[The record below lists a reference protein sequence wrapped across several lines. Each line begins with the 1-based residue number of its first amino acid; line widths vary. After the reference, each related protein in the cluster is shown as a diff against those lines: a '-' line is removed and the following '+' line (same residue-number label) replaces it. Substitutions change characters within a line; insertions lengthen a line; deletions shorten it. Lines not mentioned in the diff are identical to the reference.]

1 MSRFD
6 EIAQIYDHRLP
17 QLRSPEV
24 WEQTLRMTSSFW
36 RLNFCEAMLLTLQ
49 NPKAEMCGTIDQWNN
64 IGRYIRRGE
73 HSTAVFRSRTDTQ
86 LMYLFDVRQTYG
98 KAYNSKWK
106 LSERMADGIVGKFN
120 SENAENAVSFEDY
133 LQKSLDKNIDIAYNY
148 NSKLNNAISNDPRT
162 AAFIRASAEFIC
174 MTRCGI
180 PGDSDFSDVTKI
192 NSDLSIVEIG
202 NAATTLAQAVLREI
216 DGIIRRKEYERYE
229 AGICGRHLR
238 YPIRGRSE
246 RTVPPEIHELRQGAD
261 DSAGA
266 QSGGPDERTR
276 PDGAGHGEHQRTVPP
291 NLEGNREESGES
303 PEQHGALPAGENLPQ
318 PGLLRERK
326 PADGDR
332 HGGAGSRV
340 GIPADERSVAGGG
353 SPEPGESVGDPE
365 NLDEPDDEEL
375 DEMVSDDESD
385 TISVFTDIP
394 EEISPDSDYAKK
406 LLEDE
411 IIHGSG
417 FSNGKFRISE
427 YVSENS
433 PSKDELAKFL
443 KNEYGIGGSSR
454 NDDPVSFSNHDGK
467 GIELVLS
474 NRQVIRFNWKKVAEA
489 VRSAVNS
496 GKYITESDIE
506 LRRRMTLFDAQRFA
520 IHYEYPHCLYND
532 RLDYIRKEIAA
543 CGLDYPIRLNAEMFA
558 VYAAE
563 CVRTKPHVKESYQKI
578 DRSSI
583 DIPWKFNDW
592 NEAAEA
598 GKNLPVDS
606 GYGQFRAMCRDSVSE
621 LINEISTHI
630 GHNPA
635 LGFPEEE
642 ITEFFAS
649 GEPLTSD
656 SVDKITSEVFGYLYN
671 QEQHS
676 RLNSGKQTEI
686 TAPEQPAEQF
696 TLFGDNEF
704 AMEEP
709 QADELPDEYLNRA
722 AAYIKDYFEQEFGSA
737 AEIEDPSHVDLAYTT
752 DEENGAVISVYA
764 DLVQYRIT
772 TEYGGNIAREE
783 QYNSLDEMNE
793 LALKFLSFDDLICLS
808 DEEKGLE
815 VRHGAAP
822 IKLSGR
828 IEKYDLDIDFAK
840 LDYIEIE
847 ERSDV
852 YLGGIDDN
860 GHERKDNFR
869 ETINHITFFASPEND
884 AVLFNDDSQEDYFD
898 NPIEI
903 SEALERICKYIDM
916 STESADVSVY
926 IKPIDGERQYFDPT
940 EVQHDVA
947 VEENEPEVR
956 HDVAPEIETT
966 ARAHVIQK
974 PPPPEN
980 YRFPEN
986 FAYPTGPKAK
996 YSANVTALKTLK
1008 QIESEHRHAT
1018 AEEQDIL
1025 AHYSGWGGIA
1035 DAFDS
1040 SKENWSCEYAELKDL
1055 LTDKEYSAA
1064 RESTLTAFYTEPYI
1078 IKSIYTALENMGF
1091 TGGEI
1096 LDPAMGTGNFFG
1108 NLPAEMAENSRLY
1121 GVELDSL
1128 TARIAKEL
1136 YPEAKIQNR
1145 GFERTKFENG
1155 TFDVIIGNVPFG
1167 DFKPYDPEY
1176 DEYLIHDYFF
1186 AKSIDKL
1193 KPGGIMALITSA
1205 GTMDKYD
1212 DSFRRELAGK
1222 ADFLGGV
1229 RLPEDAFR
1237 TAGTQTVTDIL
1248 FFQKLEFEHEN
1259 DRNLDW
1265 VRSERVYGEASVF
1278 QENRYFRQ
1286 NTEMVLGTPEIVSGR
1301 FGNTRTIKSDGN
1313 TSERLS
1319 EAIGR
1324 LDGQFSAEPTIDDE
1338 LPKEEYGD
1346 IPDGVTPYTYY
1357 VTRGSLYY
1365 AENRSAVPFTG
1376 SSEPRI
1382 KAMCGILDRL
1392 NEVTAAQKKGCSDD
1406 ELKMLQSRL
1415 NNAYDGF
1422 IKKYGH
1428 LNSRTNISAFA
1439 DDIRAPRLTSIENV
1453 EELPDGKQRF
1463 SKADI
1468 FTQRTINVDR
1478 VPAHVDTALE
1488 ALHLSI
1494 NLKQTVDLDY
1504 ISQLCGKDKDAVIS
1518 ELGEHIYCNPAKN
1531 TGGRYSG
1538 WETAEEY
1545 LSGHVRT
1552 KLALAQEAAKT
1563 DPDYERNVAA
1573 LLDNQPPRIGIED
1586 IGFRVGTIYIE
1597 QEMFQNFVYETFQTP
1612 EWQRHRPNM
1621 HGYSK
1626 EITVN
1631 YSPEMNQWKVTNS
1644 SGMSDVLSTETYG
1657 TKRLNAYE
1665 LTELLLNQKRAVVND
1680 YRELPDGRTERVF
1693 NAKETILA
1701 RECQDKIEQ
1710 AFHDWVMAD
1719 KDRIQVIEDRFNAL
1733 FNNIKPRTYIG
1744 DYITIPGMN
1753 PNLSLRPHQKN
1764 VIARI
1769 AATGTCMMAHEV
1781 GAGKTAAMAA
1791 AGMYLKSIGA
1801 CNKPMYVVPNAV
1813 VAQFGEEFQ
1822 RFFPEARI
1830 LVATS
1835 KDMEKSQ
1842 RRRFLSKISVGNYD
1856 AIIIPQS
1863 QFEKMP
1869 LSLER
1874 QEAMYDEKLTEISSA
1889 IQAAKADKGERFTVK
1904 ALERQRKQIEKKIEK
1919 MCADFKKDDFIT
1931 FEELGCDFLFVDEA
1945 QDFKNL
1951 AVFSKMNNVAGVKT
1965 NNGSQKAFDLEM
1977 KCRYLQQLH
1986 NGGGVVLATGTPIS
2000 NSITELF
2007 VWQYLLQKQTLNVMN
2022 IDYFDNWASV
2032 YGMIT
2037 QSIEV
2042 KPSGDGFRPRTRF
2055 SNFVNLNELCNLFGE
2070 VFDIAKTADMNLKLP
2085 AIQNGKPEMI
2095 ICEKSPE
2102 QELQTDEGIERAR
2115 RIEAKMVQP
2124 DEDNMLAVCTYMT
2137 KVALDA
2143 RIIDPEAEE
2152 YDGGKVALCA
2162 EKIIE
2167 INKAIPGTA
2176 QAVFCD
2182 TNTPKKDAF
2191 SVYQALRDR
2200 LVRSGEFTE
2209 NEIAFV
2215 HDAANDKQRLAMFE
2229 KVNNAEIKIIIG
2241 STGKLGTGVN
2251 IQRKLSALHHLDAP
2265 YRPSDIEQRNGRG
2278 IRQGNENSEV
2288 YIGYYSTKGTF
2299 DNYRWQILEK
2309 KQQII
2314 SQIMSGKPA
2323 ARTCEDIDF
2332 TAMTFAEMKAATTG
2346 NPLIAE
2352 KMTVDNEVN
2361 RLKLLQAN
2369 YYQQQRSFE
2378 YDISNRYPDLISR
2391 KEKMIEWT
2399 KKDIELISAAPP
2411 ITEDNFRMTLGG
2423 RTYVERSKAGD
2434 ELAALVT
2441 KYMMSG
2447 DYQEYKSRAV
2457 GELNDFKIVLMHQG
2471 ALVSLSL
2478 KANGHYTCDYSMS
2491 GLGGV
2496 TRLCNLYERIP
2507 EQIHG
2512 LNAELE
2518 QAKKQLSNAKEQYG
2532 KPFQYE
2538 EQLRA
2543 GLERQAQINAELE
2556 VADKPHDEAVMS
2568 DYSDDENEEMEM

>member
-1 MSRFD
+1 M
-6 EIAQIYDHRLP
+6 
-17 QLRSPEV
+17 
-24 WEQTLRMTSSFW
+24 
-36 RLNFCEAMLLTLQ
+36 
-49 NPKAEMCGTIDQWNN
+49 
-64 IGRYIRRGE
+64 
-73 HSTAVFRSRTDTQ
+73 
-86 LMYLFDVRQTYG
+86 
-98 KAYNSKWK
+98 
-106 LSERMADGIVGKFN
+106 GI
-120 SENAENAVSFEDY
+120 
-133 LQKSLDKNIDIAYNY
+133 
-148 NSKLNNAISNDPRT
+148 T
-162 AAFIRASAEFIC
+162 
-174 MTRCGI
+174 
-180 PGDSDFSDVTKI
+180 
-192 NSDLSIVEIG
+192 
-202 NAATTLAQAVLREI
+202 
-216 DGIIRRKEYERYE
+216 
-229 AGICGRHLR
+229 
-238 YPIRGRSE
+238 
-246 RTVPPEIHELRQGAD
+246 
-261 DSAGA
+261 
-266 QSGGPDERTR
+266 
-276 PDGAGHGEHQRTVPP
+276 
-291 NLEGNREESGES
+291 
-303 PEQHGALPAGENLPQ
+303 
-318 PGLLRERK
+318 
-326 PADGDR
+326 
-332 HGGAGSRV
+332 
-340 GIPADERSVAGGG
+340 ADERSVAGGG
-353 SPEPGESVGDPE
+353 STEPGESDGDPE

-375 DEMVSDDESD
+375 NEMVSDDESD

-411 IIHGSG
+411 IIRGSG

-433 PSKDELAKFL
+433 PNKDELAKFL

-506 LRRRMTLFDAQRFA
+506 MRRRMTLFDAQRFA

-543 CGLDYPIRLNAEMFA
+543 CGLDLPIRLNADMFA

-563 CVRTKPHVKESYQKI
+563 CVRTKPHIKESYQKI

-606 GYGQFRAMCRDSVSE
+606 GYGLFRAMCRDSVSE
-621 LINEISTHI
+621 LISEISTHT

-642 ITEFFAS
+642 ITKFFAS

-656 SVDKITSEVFGYLYN
+656 SVDKIASEVFGYLYN

-676 RLNSGKQTEI
+676 RLNSGKPTVI
-686 TAPEQPAEQF
+686 TTPEQPAEQF

-704 AMEEP
+704 TMEEP
-709 QADELPDEYLNRA
+709 PVDKLPDESLNRA

-752 DEENGAVISVYA
+752 DEENDAVISVYA

-793 LALKFLSFDDLICLS
+793 LALKFLSFDDLTSLS
-808 DEEKGLE
+808 DEEKGFE
-815 VRHGAAP
+815 VRHG
-822 IKLSGR
+822 
-828 IEKYDLDIDFAK
+828 
-840 LDYIEIE
+840 
-847 ERSDV
+847 
-852 YLGGIDDN
+852 
-860 GHERKDNFR
+860 
-869 ETINHITFFASPEND
+869 
-884 AVLFNDDSQEDYFD
+884 
-898 NPIEI
+898 
-903 SEALERICKYIDM
+903 
-916 STESADVSVY
+916 
-926 IKPIDGERQYFDPT
+926 
-940 EVQHDVA
+940 VA

-956 HDVAPEIETT
+956 HGVAPKIET
-966 ARAHVIQK
+966 ADRAYAAQK
-974 PPPPEN
+974 PTPPEN
-980 YRFPEN
+980 YRFPDN

-996 YSANVTALKTLK
+996 YTANVTAIKTLK

-1040 SKENWSCEYAELKDL
+1040 TKENWSREYAELKDL

-1078 IKSIYTALENMGF
+1078 IKSIYAALENMGF

-1108 NLPAEMAENSRLY
+1108 NLPAEMADDSRLY

-1155 TFDVIIGNVPFG
+1155 KFDVIIGNVPFG

-1212 DSFRRELAGK
+1212 DSFRRELSGK

-1286 NTEMVLGTPEIVSGR
+1286 NPEMVLGTPEIVSGR

-1313 TSERLS
+1313 TAERLS
-1319 EAIGR
+1319 EAISR
-1324 LDGQFSAEPTIDDE
+1324 LHGNFSAEPTIDDE
-1338 LPKEEYGD
+1338 LPEEEYGD

-1357 VTRGSLYY
+1357 VSGGSLYY

-1422 IKKYGH
+1422 VKKYGH
-1428 LNSRTNISAFA
+1428 LNGRTNISAFA

-1494 NLKQTVDLDY
+1494 NLKQTVDLEY

-1563 DPDYERNVAA
+1563 DPEYERNVTA

-1597 QEMFQNFVYETFQTP
+1597 PEMFQDFVYETFQTP

-1719 KDRIQVIEDRFNAL
+1719 KDRIQIIEDRFNAL
-1733 FNNIKPRTYIG
+1733 FNNIKPRTYNG

-1753 PNLSLRPHQKN
+1753 PNLTLRPHQKN

-1781 GAGKTAAMAA
+1781 GAGKTAAMGA

-1801 CNKPMYVVPNAV
+1801 CTKPMYVVPNAV
-1813 VAQFGEEFQ
+1813 VAQFGEELQ
-1822 RFFPEARI
+1822 RFFPEAKI

-1842 RRRFLSKISVGNYD
+1842 RRRFLSKISVGNFD
-1856 AIIIPQS
+1856 AIVIPQS

-1889 IQAAKADKGERFTVK
+1889 IQAAKSDKGERFTVK

-1919 MCADFKKDDFIT
+1919 MRAAFKKDDFIT

-1945 QDFKNL
+1945 HNYKNL
-1951 AVFSKMNNVAGVKT
+1951 AVFSKMNNVAGV
-1965 NNGSQKAFDLEM
+1965 NANANSQKAFDMEM
-1977 KCRYLQQLH
+1977 KCRYLQELH
-1986 NGGGVVLATGTPIS
+1986 NGGGVVFATGTPIS

-2007 VWQYLLQKQTLNVMN
+2007 VWQYLLQKQTLDDMN
-2022 IDYFDNWASV
+2022 IGYFDNWASV
-2032 YGMIT
+2032 FGVIT

-2085 AIQNGKPEMI
+2085 AIQKGKPEMI

-2102 QELQTDEGIERAR
+2102 QELQTDAGIERAR
-2115 RIEAKMVQP
+2115 RIEAKIVQP

-2143 RIIDPEAEE
+2143 RIIDPKAEE

-2167 INKAIPGTA
+2167 INKANPGTA

-2265 YRPSDIEQRNGRG
+2265 YRPSDVEHTKRNKGRPI
-2278 IRQGNENSEV
+2278 IRQ
-2288 YIGYYSTKGTF
+2288 IM
-2299 DNYRWQILEK
+2299 QI
-2309 KQQII
+2309 
-2314 SQIMSGKPA
+2314 
-2323 ARTCEDIDF
+2323 
-2332 TAMTFAEMKAATTG
+2332 
-2346 NPLIAE
+2346 
-2352 KMTVDNEVN
+2352 
-2361 RLKLLQAN
+2361 
-2369 YYQQQRSFE
+2369 
-2378 YDISNRYPDLISR
+2378 
-2391 KEKMIEWT
+2391 KE
-2399 KKDIELISAAPP
+2399 
-2411 ITEDNFRMTLGG
+2411 TL
-2423 RTYVERSKAGD
+2423 
-2434 ELAALVT
+2434 
-2441 KYMMSG
+2441 
-2447 DYQEYKSRAV
+2447 
-2457 GELNDFKIVLMHQG
+2457 
-2471 ALVSLSL
+2471 
-2478 KANGHYTCDYSMS
+2478 
-2491 GLGGV
+2491 
-2496 TRLCNLYERIP
+2496 P
-2507 EQIHG
+2507 
-2512 LNAELE
+2512 
-2518 QAKKQLSNAKEQYG
+2518 
-2532 KPFQYE
+2532 
-2538 EQLRA
+2538 
-2543 GLERQAQINAELE
+2543 
-2556 VADKPHDEAVMS
+2556 
-2568 DYSDDENEEMEM
+2568 

>member
-1 MSRFD
+1 
-6 EIAQIYDHRLP
+6 
-17 QLRSPEV
+17 
-24 WEQTLRMTSSFW
+24 
-36 RLNFCEAMLLTLQ
+36 
-49 NPKAEMCGTIDQWNN
+49 
-64 IGRYIRRGE
+64 
-73 HSTAVFRSRTDTQ
+73 
-86 LMYLFDVRQTYG
+86 
-98 KAYNSKWK
+98 
-106 LSERMADGIVGKFN
+106 
-120 SENAENAVSFEDY
+120 
-133 LQKSLDKNIDIAYNY
+133 
-148 NSKLNNAISNDPRT
+148 
-162 AAFIRASAEFIC
+162 
-174 MTRCGI
+174 
-180 PGDSDFSDVTKI
+180 
-192 NSDLSIVEIG
+192 
-202 NAATTLAQAVLREI
+202 
-216 DGIIRRKEYERYE
+216 
-229 AGICGRHLR
+229 
-238 YPIRGRSE
+238 
-246 RTVPPEIHELRQGAD
+246 
-261 DSAGA
+261 
-266 QSGGPDERTR
+266 
-276 PDGAGHGEHQRTVPP
+276 
-291 NLEGNREESGES
+291 
-303 PEQHGALPAGENLPQ
+303 
-318 PGLLRERK
+318 
-326 PADGDR
+326 
-332 HGGAGSRV
+332 
-340 GIPADERSVAGGG
+340 
-353 SPEPGESVGDPE
+353 
-365 NLDEPDDEEL
+365 
-375 DEMVSDDESD
+375 MVSDDESD

-433 PSKDELAKFL
+433 PNKDELAKFL

-474 NRQVIRFNWKKVAEA
+474 NKQVIRFNWKKVAEA
-489 VRSAVNS
+489 VRSAVNN
-496 GKYITESDIE
+496 GTYITESDIE

-543 CGLDYPIRLNAEMFA
+543 CGLDYPIRLNADMFA

-592 NEAAEA
+592 NEAAAA
-598 GKNLPVDS
+598 GRNLPVDS

-621 LINEISTHI
+621 LINEISTHT

-649 GEPLTSD
+649 GEPLMSD

-676 RLNSGKQTEI
+676 RLSYNNPTEI
-686 TAPEQPAEQF
+686 IALEQPAEQF

-704 AMEEP
+704 TMEEP
-709 QADELPDEYLNRA
+709 QADELPDESLNRA

-752 DEENGAVISVYA
+752 DEENDAVISVYA

-793 LALKFLSFDDLICLS
+793 LALKFLSFDDLTSLS
-808 DEEKGLE
+808 DEEKGFE
-815 VRHGAAP
+815 VRHG
-822 IKLSGR
+822 
-828 IEKYDLDIDFAK
+828 
-840 LDYIEIE
+840 
-847 ERSDV
+847 
-852 YLGGIDDN
+852 
-860 GHERKDNFR
+860 
-869 ETINHITFFASPEND
+869 
-884 AVLFNDDSQEDYFD
+884 
-898 NPIEI
+898 
-903 SEALERICKYIDM
+903 
-916 STESADVSVY
+916 
-926 IKPIDGERQYFDPT
+926 
-940 EVQHDVA
+940 VA

-956 HDVAPEIETT
+956 HGVAPKIET
-966 ARAHVIQK
+966 ADRAYAAQK
-974 PPPPEN
+974 PTPPEN
-980 YRFPEN
+980 YRFPDN

-996 YSANVTALKTLK
+996 YTANVTAIKTLK

-1040 SKENWSCEYAELKDL
+1040 TKEKWSREYAELKDL
-1055 LTDKEYSAA
+1055 LTDKEYTAA

-1078 IKSIYTALENMGF
+1078 IKNIYTALGNMGF

-1108 NLPAEMAENSRLY
+1108 NLPAEMAKNSRLY

-1145 GFERTKFENG
+1145 GFERTKFVNG
-1155 TFDVIIGNVPFG
+1155 TFDVIVGNVPFG

-1286 NTEMVLGTPEIVSGR
+1286 NPEMVLGTPEIVSGR

-1313 TSERLS
+1313 TAERLS
-1319 EAIGR
+1319 EAIVR
-1324 LDGQFSAEPTIDDE
+1324 LDGHFSAEPTIDDE

-1357 VTRGSLYY
+1357 VSGGTLYY

-1376 SSEPRI
+1376 GSEPRI

-1422 IKKYGH
+1422 VKKYGH

-1439 DDIRAPRLTSIENV
+1439 DDIRAPRLTSIENI

-1463 SKADI
+1463 TKADI

-1494 NLKQTVDLDY
+1494 NLKQTVDLEY

-1545 LSGHVRT
+1545 LSGHVRS

-1563 DPDYERNVAA
+1563 DPEYERNVTA

-1597 QEMFQNFVYETFQTP
+1597 PEMFQDFVYETFQTP

-1719 KDRIQVIEDRFNAL
+1719 KDRIQIIEDRFNAL
-1733 FNNIKPRTYIG
+1733 FNNIKPGIYNG

-1753 PNLSLRPHQKN
+1753 PNLTLRPHQKN

-1781 GAGKTAAMAA
+1781 GAGKTAAMGA

-1801 CNKPMYVVPNAV
+1801 CTKPMYVVPNAV
-1813 VAQFGEEFQ
+1813 VAQFGEELQ
-1822 RFFPEARI
+1822 RFFPEAKI

-1842 RRRFLSKISVGNYD
+1842 RRRFLSKISVGNFD
-1856 AIIIPQS
+1856 AIVIPQS

-1919 MCADFKKDDFIT
+1919 MRAAFKKDDFIT

-1945 QDFKNL
+1945 HNYKNL
-1951 AVFSKMNNVAGVKT
+1951 AVFSKMNNVAGV
-1965 NNGSQKAFDLEM
+1965 NANANSQKAFDMEM
-1977 KCRYLQQLH
+1977 KCRYLQELH
-1986 NGGGVVLATGTPIS
+1986 NGGGVVFATGTPIS

-2007 VWQYLLQKQTLNVMN
+2007 VWQYLLQKQTLDDMN
-2022 IDYFDNWASV
+2022 IGYFDNWASV
-2032 YGMIT
+2032 FGVIT

-2167 INKAIPGTA
+2167 INKANPGTA
-2176 QAVFCD
+2176 QAIFCD

-2200 LVRSGEFTE
+2200 LVRSGEFAE

-2323 ARTCEDIDF
+2323 ARTCEDIDD
-2332 TAMTFAEMKAATTG
+2332 TALTFAEMKAATTG

-2378 YDISNRYPDLISR
+2378 YDISKRYPDLISR

-2441 KYMMSG
+2441 KYMMSD

>member
-133 LQKSLDKNIDIAYNY
+133 LQKSLDKNIDIVYNY
-148 NSKLNNAISNDPRT
+148 NSKLNDAISNDPRT

-180 PGDSDFSDVTKI
+180 PGDSDFSDVAKI

-202 NAATTLAQAVLREI
+202 NAATALAQAVLREI

-229 AGICGRHLR
+229 AGICRRHLR
-238 YPIRGRSE
+238 YPVRGRSE
-246 RTVPPEIHELRQGAD
+246 RTVPPEIHELRQDAD

-276 PDGAGHGEHQRTVPP
+276 PDGAGYGEHQRAVPP
-291 NLEGNREESGES
+291 DMERDREESGES
-303 PEQHGALPAGENLPQ
+303 PEQHGALPVGENLPQ
-318 PGLLRERK
+318 QGLLRERE

-340 GIPADERSVAGGG
+340 GIPADERILAGGG
-353 SPEPGESVGDPE
+353 STEPGESDGDSE

-375 DEMVSDDESD
+375 DEMVSDNESD

-474 NRQVIRFNWKKVAEA
+474 NKQVIRFNWKKVAEA

-506 LRRRMTLFDAQRFA
+506 TRRRMTLFDAQRFA

-532 RLDYIRKEIAA
+532 RLDYIRKEISA
-543 CGLDYPIRLNAEMFA
+543 CGLDHPIRLNADMFA

-563 CVRTKPHVKESYQKI
+563 CVRTKPHIKESYQKI

-606 GYGQFRAMCRDSVSE
+606 GYGLFRAMCRDSVSE
-621 LINEISTHI
+621 LISEISTHT

-649 GEPLTSD
+649 GEPLMSD

-676 RLNSGKQTEI
+676 RLSYNNPTEI
-686 TAPEQPAEQF
+686 TTPEQPAEQF

-704 AMEEP
+704 TMEEP
-709 QADELPDEYLNRA
+709 PVDELPDESLNRA

-752 DEENGAVISVYA
+752 DEENDAVISVYA

-793 LALKFLSFDDLICLS
+793 LALKFLSFDDLISLS

-815 VRHGAAP
+815 VRHG
-822 IKLSGR
+822 
-828 IEKYDLDIDFAK
+828 
-840 LDYIEIE
+840 
-847 ERSDV
+847 
-852 YLGGIDDN
+852 
-860 GHERKDNFR
+860 
-869 ETINHITFFASPEND
+869 
-884 AVLFNDDSQEDYFD
+884 
-898 NPIEI
+898 
-903 SEALERICKYIDM
+903 
-916 STESADVSVY
+916 
-926 IKPIDGERQYFDPT
+926 
-940 EVQHDVA
+940 VA

-956 HDVAPEIETT
+956 HGVAPKIET
-966 ARAHVIQK
+966 ADRAYAAQK
-974 PPPPEN
+974 PTPPEN

-986 FAYPTGPKAK
+986 FTYPTGPKAK
-996 YSANVTALKTLK
+996 YTANVTAIKTLK

-1040 SKENWSCEYAELKDL
+1040 SKENWSREYAELKDL

-1078 IKSIYTALENMGF
+1078 IKNIYTALGNMGF

-1108 NLPAEMAENSRLY
+1108 NLPAEMAKNSRLY

-1155 TFDVIIGNVPFG
+1155 TFDVIVGNVPFG

-1193 KPGGIMALITSA
+1193 KPGGIMALITYA

-1212 DSFRRELAGK
+1212 DSFRRDLSRK

-1248 FFQKLEFEHEN
+1248 FFQKSEFEHSH
-1259 DRNLDW
+1259 DRQPDW
-1265 VRSERVYGEASVF
+1265 VKTSRLFESASVF
-1278 QENRYFRQ
+1278 YENSFFHQ
-1286 NTEMVLGTPEIVSGR
+1286 HSEMILGTPEIVSGR

-1313 TSERLS
+1313 TAERLS

-1324 LDGQFSAEPTIDDE
+1324 LDGHFSAEPTIDDE
-1338 LPKEEYGD
+1338 LPEEEYGD

-1357 VTRGSLYY
+1357 VSGGSLYY

-1422 IKKYGH
+1422 VKKYGH
-1428 LNSRTNISAFA
+1428 LNGRTNISAFA

-1494 NLKQTVDLDY
+1494 NLKQTVDLEC

-1597 QEMFQNFVYETFQTP
+1597 PEMFQDFVYETFQTP
-1612 EWQRHRPNM
+1612 EWQRHRQNM

-1719 KDRIQVIEDRFNAL
+1719 KDRIQIIEDRFNAL
-1733 FNNIKPRTYIG
+1733 FNNIKPRTYNG

-1753 PNLSLRPHQKN
+1753 PNLTLRPHQKN
-1764 VIARI
+1764 VIVRI

-1781 GAGKTAAMAA
+1781 GAGKTAAMGA

-1801 CNKPMYVVPNAV
+1801 CTKPMYVVPNAV
-1813 VAQFGEEFQ
+1813 VAQFGEELQ
-1822 RFFPEARI
+1822 RFFPEAKI

-1842 RRRFLSKISVGNYD
+1842 RRRFLSKISVGNFD
-1856 AIIIPQS
+1856 AIVIPQS

-1919 MCADFKKDDFIT
+1919 MRAAFKKDDFIT

-1945 QDFKNL
+1945 HNYKNL
-1951 AVFSKMNNVAGVKT
+1951 AVFSKMNNVAGV
-1965 NNGSQKAFDLEM
+1965 NANANSQKAFDMEM
-1977 KCRYLQQLH
+1977 KCRYLQELH
-1986 NGGGVVLATGTPIS
+1986 NGGGVVFATGTPIS

-2007 VWQYLLQKQTLNVMN
+2007 VWQYLLQKQTLDDMN
-2022 IDYFDNWASV
+2022 IGYFDNWASV
-2032 YGMIT
+2032 FGVIT

-2102 QELQTDEGIERAR
+2102 QELQTDAGIERAR
-2115 RIEAKMVQP
+2115 KIEAKMVQP

-2143 RIIDPEAEE
+2143 RIIDPEANE

-2167 INKAIPGTA
+2167 INRANPGTA

-2200 LVRSGEFTE
+2200 LVRSGEFAE

-2229 KVNNAEIKIIIG
+2229 RVNNAEIKIIIG

-2323 ARTCEDIDF
+2323 ARTCEDIDD
-2332 TAMTFAEMKAATTG
+2332 TALTFAEMKAATTG

-2378 YDISNRYPDLISR
+2378 YDISRRYPDLISR

-2441 KYMMSG
+2441 KYMMSD

>member
-1 MSRFD
+1 MMSRFND
-6 EIAQIYDHRLP
+6 IAQIYDYKLS
-17 QLRSPEV
+17 QLRDPQV
-24 WEQTLRMTSSFW
+24 WQNTLRLTSNFW
-36 RLNFCEAMLLTLQ
+36 RLNFCAAMLLTEQ
-49 NPKAEMCGTIDQWNN
+49 NPKAVMCGTLAQWNN
-64 IGRYIRRGE
+64 VGRYVRHGE
-73 HSTAVFRSRTDTQ
+73 RSTAIFMDRNNTE
-86 LMYLFDVRQTYG
+86 LMYLFDVTQTYG
-98 KAYNSKWK
+98 TAYNAKWK
-106 LSERMADGIVGKFN
+106 LSERMADGIVGKYN
-120 SENAENAVSFEDY
+120 AENPENAVSFEDF
-133 LQKSLDKNIDIAYNY
+133 LKKSLDKNIDTVYNY
-148 NSKLNNAISNDPRT
+148 DSKLNSAMANDPRIT
-162 AAFIRASAEFIC
+162 HFIRQSAEYIC
-174 MTRCGI
+174 MTRCGLEAEY
-180 PGDSDFSDVTKI
+180 DFSAAAKLD
-192 NSDLSIVEIG
+192 SDLSIVEIG
-202 NAATTLAQAVLREI
+202 NAATALAQEVLR
-216 DGIIRRKEYERYE
+216 DVDRTVRRKEYERYE
-229 AGICGRHLR
+229 AGVCGRHLR
-238 YPIRGRSE
+238 YPLRGRQE
-246 RTVPPEIHELRQGAD
+246 RTAEPEIPELRQEGHDA
-261 DSAGA
+261 AGA
-266 QSGGPDERTR
+266 QSSRYDERNGSDSARPGEHERAVSENLEGDWTESRERQEPHDTYSDEEGAAQPDLHGERTAEDGNRYSGSGSSVGFDPDER
-276 PDGAGHGEHQRTVPP
+276 DM
-291 NLEGNREESGES
+291 
-303 PEQHGALPAGENLPQ
+303 
-318 PGLLRERK
+318 
-326 PADGDR
+326 
-332 HGGAGSRV
+332 
-340 GIPADERSVAGGG
+340 AGGG
-353 SPEPGESVGDPE
+353 SQEPWTA
-365 NLDEPDDEEL
+365 DEDQGYSSEYDDEEL
-375 DEMVSDDESD
+375 TEDEMVSDESD
-385 TISVFTDIP
+385 TISIFSDKP
-394 EEISPDSDYAKK
+394 EEIDPNSEYAQK
-406 LLEDE
+406 LLDNE
-411 IIHGSG
+411 ISHGSG
-417 FSNGKFRISE
+417 FSSGKFRIRDFI
-427 YVSENS
+427 VENS
-433 PSKDELAKFL
+433 PTRDELAKFL

-454 NDDPVSFSNHDGK
+454 NDDPVSWSSHDSK
-467 GIELVLS
+467 GLQLVVGDKEQIVRYS
-474 NRQVIRFNWKKVAEA
+474 WNRVAEA
-489 VRSAVNS
+489 VRKALDE
-496 GKYITESDIE
+496 GRYITDSDIE
-506 LRRRMTLFDAQRFA
+506 NLSRIAQYDAQRYS
-520 IHYEYPHCLYND
+520 IHYEFPNCLEND
-532 RLDYIRKEIAA
+532 RLTFIRKEIAD
-543 CGLDYPIRLNAEMFA
+543 CGLDIQIKLNAEMFA

-563 CVRTKPHVKESYQKI
+563 CVRTKERVKECYNTDYS
-578 DRSSI
+578 
-583 DIPWKFNDW
+583 PVKFL
-592 NEAAEA
+592 AA
-598 GKNLPVDS
+598 
-606 GYGQFRAMCRDSVSE
+606 CRDSVSE
-621 LINEISTHI
+621 LINEISTHT
-630 GHNPA
+630 GHNPG
-635 LGFPEEE
+635 LGFPDDEVAD
-642 ITEFFAS
+642 FFAS
-649 GEPLTSD
+649 GAALED
-656 SVDKITSEVFGYLYN
+656 STLDEIAAQAFTYLYN
-671 QEQHS
+671 HRERIENEASAEEDSEQLTFDSFDESKSEISIDVSESSTDISSDEVPHDESTVSHS
-676 RLNSGKQTEI
+676 LKAAIEYINDFCETEYGS
-686 TAPEQPAEQF
+686 TADF
-696 TLFGDNEF
+696 DNL
-704 AMEEP
+704 A
-709 QADELPDEYLNRA
+709 
-722 AAYIKDYFEQEFGSA
+722 
-737 AEIEDPSHVDLAYTT
+737 HVDLAYTT
-752 DEENGAVISVYA
+752 DEENDTMIGVYA
-764 DLVQYRIT
+764 DLEQYRIL
-772 TEYGGNIAREE
+772 TEFGGNIVREE
-783 QYNSLDEMNE
+783 QYSSLDEMNDV
-793 LALKFLSFDDLICLS
+793 ALKNLAFDDLVYLS
-808 DEEKGLE
+808 EEEKAMPHDE
-815 VRHGAAP
+815 AANSENADNSEIP
-822 IKLSGR
+822 DSFIQDIEEHRTIRITEKEKNIPLYPVEDAADLKLSNFR
-828 IEKYDLDIDFAK
+828 LSYFADDNAYVLIADSAK
-840 LDYIEIE
+840 AG
-847 ERSDV
+847 SDV
-852 YLGGIDDN
+852 FVNQFSPNDTADTIYSYLR
-860 GHERKDNFR
+860 ER
-869 ETINHITFFASPEND
+869 
-884 AVLFNDDSQEDYFD
+884 
-898 NPIEI
+898 
-903 SEALERICKYIDM
+903 DM
-916 STESADVSVY
+916 QPLHDE
-926 IKPIDGERQYFDPT
+926 T
-940 EVQHDVA
+940 EVPHRD
-947 VEENEPEVR
+947 
-956 HDVAPEIETT
+956 APVSRDRID
-966 ARAHVIQK
+966 RNFVFQK
-974 PPPPEN
+974 LPPVGN

-996 YSANVTALKTLK
+996 YTANVTAIKTLK

-1040 SKENWSCEYAELKDL
+1040 TKENWSREYAELKDL

-1078 IKSIYTALENMGF
+1078 IKRIYTALENMGF

-1108 NLPAEMAENSRLY
+1108 NLPVEMAENSRLY

-1155 TFDVIIGNVPFG
+1155 TFDVIVGNVPFG

-1176 DEYLIHDYFF
+1176 DEFLIHDYFF

-1212 DSFRRELAGK
+1212 DSFRRELSGK

-1237 TAGTQTVTDIL
+1237 TAGTQTVTDVL

-1286 NTEMVLGTPEIVSGR
+1286 NPEMVLGTPEIVSGR

-1313 TSERLS
+1313 TPERLS
-1319 EAIGR
+1319 EAISR
-1324 LDGQFSAEPTIDDE
+1324 LDGHFSAEPTIDDE

-1357 VTRGSLYY
+1357 VSGGSLYY

-1422 IKKYGH
+1422 VKKYGH

-1439 DDIRAPRLTSIENV
+1439 DDIRAPRLTSIENI

-1494 NLKQTVDLDY
+1494 NLKQTVDLEY

-1552 KLALAQEAAKT
+1552 KLSLAQEVAKT
-1563 DPDYERNVAA
+1563 DPAFERNVAA

-1597 QEMFQNFVYETFQTP
+1597 PEMFQDFVYETFQTP

-1680 YRELPDGRTERVF
+1680 YRELPDGRKEKVF

-1719 KDRIQVIEDRFNAL
+1719 KDRIQIIEDRFNAL
-1733 FNNIKPRTYIG
+1733 FNNIKPRTYNG

-1753 PNLSLRPHQKN
+1753 PNLTLRPHQKN

-1781 GAGKTAAMAA
+1781 GAGKTAAMGA

-1801 CNKPMYVVPNAV
+1801 CTKPMYVVPNAV
-1813 VAQFGEEFQ
+1813 VAQFGEELQ
-1822 RFFPEARI
+1822 RFFPEAKI

-1842 RRRFLSKISVGNYD
+1842 RRRFLSKISVGNFD
-1856 AIIIPQS
+1856 AIVIPQS

-1919 MCADFKKDDFIT
+1919 MRAAFKKDDFIT

-1945 QDFKNL
+1945 HNYKNL
-1951 AVFSKMNNVAGVKT
+1951 AVFSKMNNVAGV
-1965 NNGSQKAFDLEM
+1965 NANANSQKAFDMEM
-1977 KCRYLQQLH
+1977 KCRYLQELH
-1986 NGGGVVLATGTPIS
+1986 NGGGVVFATGTPIS

-2007 VWQYLLQKQTLNVMN
+2007 VWQYLLQKQTLDDMN
-2022 IDYFDNWASV
+2022 IGYFDNWASV
-2032 YGMIT
+2032 FGVIT

-2143 RIIDPEAEE
+2143 RILDPGAEE
-2152 YDGGKVALCA
+2152 FDGGKVALCA
-2162 EKIIE
+2162 DKIIE
-2167 INKAIPGTA
+2167 INKAQPGTA

-2323 ARTCEDIDF
+2323 ARTCEDIDD
-2332 TAMTFAEMKAATTG
+2332 TALTFAEMKAATTG

-2378 YDISNRYPDLISR
+2378 YDISKRYPDLISR

-2423 RTYVERSKAGD
+2423 RTFVERSKAGD
-2434 ELAALVT
+2434 ELAALVA
-2441 KYMMSG
+2441 KYMMSD

-2512 LNAELE
+2512 LTAELD
-2518 QAKKQLSNAKEQYG
+2518 QARKQLANAKEQYG

-2543 GLERQAQINAELE
+2543 SLERQTQINAELE
-2556 VADKPHDEAVMS
+2556 VADKPHDEAVMG
-2568 DYSDDENEEMEM
+2568 DYSDDESEEMEM

>member
-1 MSRFD
+1 
-6 EIAQIYDHRLP
+6 
-17 QLRSPEV
+17 
-24 WEQTLRMTSSFW
+24 
-36 RLNFCEAMLLTLQ
+36 
-49 NPKAEMCGTIDQWNN
+49 
-64 IGRYIRRGE
+64 
-73 HSTAVFRSRTDTQ
+73 
-86 LMYLFDVRQTYG
+86 
-98 KAYNSKWK
+98 
-106 LSERMADGIVGKFN
+106 
-120 SENAENAVSFEDY
+120 
-133 LQKSLDKNIDIAYNY
+133 
-148 NSKLNNAISNDPRT
+148 
-162 AAFIRASAEFIC
+162 
-174 MTRCGI
+174 
-180 PGDSDFSDVTKI
+180 
-192 NSDLSIVEIG
+192 
-202 NAATTLAQAVLREI
+202 
-216 DGIIRRKEYERYE
+216 
-229 AGICGRHLR
+229 
-238 YPIRGRSE
+238 
-246 RTVPPEIHELRQGAD
+246 
-261 DSAGA
+261 
-266 QSGGPDERTR
+266 
-276 PDGAGHGEHQRTVPP
+276 
-291 NLEGNREESGES
+291 
-303 PEQHGALPAGENLPQ
+303 
-318 PGLLRERK
+318 
-326 PADGDR
+326 
-332 HGGAGSRV
+332 
-340 GIPADERSVAGGG
+340 
-353 SPEPGESVGDPE
+353 
-365 NLDEPDDEEL
+365 
-375 DEMVSDDESD
+375 MVSDDESD

-394 EEISPDSDYAKK
+394 EEISPDSDYAQK

-433 PSKDELAKFL
+433 PNKDELAKFL

-474 NRQVIRFNWKKVAEA
+474 NKQVIRFNWKKVAEA
-489 VRSAVNS
+489 VRSAVNN
-496 GKYITESDIE
+496 GTYITESDIE

-543 CGLDYPIRLNAEMFA
+543 CGLDYPIRLNADMFA

-592 NEAAEA
+592 NEAAAA
-598 GKNLPVDS
+598 GRNLPVDS

-621 LINEISTHI
+621 LINEISTHT

-649 GEPLTSD
+649 GEPLMSD

-676 RLNSGKQTEI
+676 RLSYNNPTEI
-686 TAPEQPAEQF
+686 IALEQPAEQF

-704 AMEEP
+704 TMEEP
-709 QADELPDEYLNRA
+709 QADELPDESLNRA

-752 DEENGAVISVYA
+752 DEENDAVISVYA

-793 LALKFLSFDDLICLS
+793 LALKFLSFDDLTSLS
-808 DEEKGLE
+808 DEEKGFE
-815 VRHGAAP
+815 VRHG
-822 IKLSGR
+822 
-828 IEKYDLDIDFAK
+828 
-840 LDYIEIE
+840 
-847 ERSDV
+847 
-852 YLGGIDDN
+852 
-860 GHERKDNFR
+860 
-869 ETINHITFFASPEND
+869 
-884 AVLFNDDSQEDYFD
+884 
-898 NPIEI
+898 
-903 SEALERICKYIDM
+903 
-916 STESADVSVY
+916 
-926 IKPIDGERQYFDPT
+926 
-940 EVQHDVA
+940 VA

-956 HDVAPEIETT
+956 HGVAPKIET
-966 ARAHVIQK
+966 ADRAYAAQK
-974 PPPPEN
+974 PTPPEN
-980 YRFPEN
+980 YRFPDN

-996 YSANVTALKTLK
+996 YTANVTAIKTLK

-1040 SKENWSCEYAELKDL
+1040 TKEKWSREYAELKDL
-1055 LTDKEYSAA
+1055 LTDKEYTAA

-1078 IKSIYTALENMGF
+1078 IKNIYTALGNMGF

-1108 NLPAEMAENSRLY
+1108 NLPAEMAKNSRLY

-1145 GFERTKFENG
+1145 GFERTKFVNG
-1155 TFDVIIGNVPFG
+1155 TFDVIVGNVPFG

-1212 DSFRRELAGK
+1212 DSFRRELSGK

-1248 FFQKLEFEHEN
+1248 FFQKLGFEHEN

-1286 NTEMVLGTPEIVSGR
+1286 NPEMVLGTPEIVSGR

-1313 TSERLS
+1313 TAERLS

-1324 LDGQFSAEPTIDDE
+1324 LDGHFSTEPTIDDE

-1357 VTRGSLYY
+1357 VSGGTLYY

-1376 SSEPRI
+1376 GSEPRI

-1422 IKKYGH
+1422 VKKYGH
-1428 LNSRTNISAFA
+1428 LNGRINISAFA

-1494 NLKQTVDLDY
+1494 NLKQTVDLEY

-1545 LSGHVRT
+1545 LSGHVRS

-1597 QEMFQNFVYETFQTP
+1597 PEMFQDFVYETFQTP

-1719 KDRIQVIEDRFNAL
+1719 KDRIQIIEDRFNAL
-1733 FNNIKPRTYIG
+1733 FNNIKLRTYNG

-1753 PNLSLRPHQKN
+1753 PNLTLRPHQKN

-1769 AATGTCMMAHEV
+1769 AATGTCIMAHEV
-1781 GAGKTAAMAA
+1781 GAGKTAAMGA

-1801 CNKPMYVVPNAV
+1801 CTKPMYVVPNAV
-1813 VAQFGEEFQ
+1813 VAQFGEELQ
-1822 RFFPEARI
+1822 RFFPEAKI

-1842 RRRFLSKISVGNYD
+1842 RRRFLSKISVGNFD
-1856 AIIIPQS
+1856 AIVIPQS

-1919 MCADFKKDDFIT
+1919 MRAAFKKDDFIT

-1945 QDFKNL
+1945 HNYKNL
-1951 AVFSKMNNVAGVKT
+1951 AVFSKMNNVAGV
-1965 NNGSQKAFDLEM
+1965 NANANSQKAFDMEM
-1977 KCRYLQQLH
+1977 KCRYLQELH
-1986 NGGGVVLATGTPIS
+1986 NGGGVVFATGTPIS

-2007 VWQYLLQKQTLNVMN
+2007 VWQYLLQKQTLDDMN
-2022 IDYFDNWASV
+2022 IGYFDNWASV
-2032 YGMIT
+2032 FGVIT

-2085 AIQNGKPEMI
+2085 EIQNGKPEMI

-2102 QELQTDEGIERAR
+2102 QELQTDAGIERAR
-2115 RIEAKMVQP
+2115 KIEAKMVQP

-2167 INKAIPGTA
+2167 INKANSGTA

-2323 ARTCEDIDF
+2323 ARTCEDIDD
-2332 TAMTFAEMKAATTG
+2332 TALTFAEMKAATTG

-2378 YDISNRYPDLISR
+2378 YDISKRYPDLISR

-2441 KYMMSG
+2441 KYMMSD

-2518 QAKKQLSNAKEQYG
+2518 QAKKQLANAKEQYG

>member
-1 MSRFD
+1 M
-6 EIAQIYDHRLP
+6 
-17 QLRSPEV
+17 
-24 WEQTLRMTSSFW
+24 
-36 RLNFCEAMLLTLQ
+36 
-49 NPKAEMCGTIDQWNN
+49 
-64 IGRYIRRGE
+64 
-73 HSTAVFRSRTDTQ
+73 
-86 LMYLFDVRQTYG
+86 
-98 KAYNSKWK
+98 
-106 LSERMADGIVGKFN
+106 
-120 SENAENAVSFEDY
+120 
-133 LQKSLDKNIDIAYNY
+133 
-148 NSKLNNAISNDPRT
+148 
-162 AAFIRASAEFIC
+162 
-174 MTRCGI
+174 
-180 PGDSDFSDVTKI
+180 
-192 NSDLSIVEIG
+192 
-202 NAATTLAQAVLREI
+202 
-216 DGIIRRKEYERYE
+216 
-229 AGICGRHLR
+229 
-238 YPIRGRSE
+238 
-246 RTVPPEIHELRQGAD
+246 
-261 DSAGA
+261 
-266 QSGGPDERTR
+266 
-276 PDGAGHGEHQRTVPP
+276 
-291 NLEGNREESGES
+291 
-303 PEQHGALPAGENLPQ
+303 
-318 PGLLRERK
+318 
-326 PADGDR
+326 
-332 HGGAGSRV
+332 
-340 GIPADERSVAGGG
+340 GIPADERSVASGG
-353 SPEPGESVGDPE
+353 SPEPGESDGDPE
-365 NLDEPDDEEL
+365 NLNEPDDEEL

-394 EEISPDSDYAKK
+394 EEISPDSDHAQK

-411 IIHGSG
+411 IIRGSG

-433 PSKDELAKFL
+433 PNKDELAKFL

-506 LRRRMTLFDAQRFA
+506 MRRRMTLFDAQRFA

-543 CGLDYPIRLNAEMFA
+543 CGLDLPIRLNADMFA

-563 CVRTKPHVKESYQKI
+563 CVRTKPHIKESYQKI

-621 LINEISTHI
+621 LMNEISAHT

-676 RLNSGKQTEI
+676 RLSYNNPTEI
-686 TAPEQPAEQF
+686 IALDQPAEQF

-704 AMEEP
+704 TMEEP
-709 QADELPDEYLNRA
+709 QADESLNRA
-722 AAYIKDYFEQEFGSA
+722 TAYIKDYFEQEFGSA
-737 AEIEDPSHVDLAYTT
+737 AEIEDPSHIDLAYTT
-752 DEENGAVISVYA
+752 DEENDAVISVYA

-793 LALKFLSFDDLICLS
+793 LALKYLSFDDLTSLS
-808 DEEKGLE
+808 DEEKGFE
-815 VRHGAAP
+815 VRHG
-822 IKLSGR
+822 
-828 IEKYDLDIDFAK
+828 
-840 LDYIEIE
+840 
-847 ERSDV
+847 
-852 YLGGIDDN
+852 
-860 GHERKDNFR
+860 
-869 ETINHITFFASPEND
+869 
-884 AVLFNDDSQEDYFD
+884 
-898 NPIEI
+898 
-903 SEALERICKYIDM
+903 
-916 STESADVSVY
+916 
-926 IKPIDGERQYFDPT
+926 
-940 EVQHDVA
+940 VA
-947 VEENEPEVR
+947 VEENESEVR
-956 HDVAPEIETT
+956 HDVAPKIET
-966 ARAHVIQK
+966 ADRAYAAQK
-974 PPPPEN
+974 PTPPEN

-996 YSANVTALKTLK
+996 YTANVTAIKTLK

-1040 SKENWSCEYAELKDL
+1040 TKENWSRKYAELKDL
-1055 LTDKEYSAA
+1055 LTDKEYAAA

-1078 IKSIYTALENMGF
+1078 IKSVYTALENIGF

-1155 TFDVIIGNVPFG
+1155 TFDVIVGNVPFG

-1286 NTEMVLGTPEIVSGR
+1286 NPEMVLGTPEIVSGR

-1313 TSERLS
+1313 TAKRLS

-1324 LDGQFSAEPTIDDE
+1324 LDGHFSAEPTIDDE

-1357 VTRGSLYY
+1357 VSGGSLYY

-1406 ELKMLQSRL
+1406 ELKALQRRL

-1428 LNSRTNISAFA
+1428 LNGRTNISAFA

-1463 SKADI
+1463 TKADI

-1494 NLKQTVDLDY
+1494 NLKQTVDLEY

-1563 DPDYERNVAA
+1563 DPDYERNAAA

-1597 QEMFQNFVYETFQTP
+1597 PEMFQDFVYETFQTP

-1631 YSPEMNQWKVTNS
+1631 YSPEINQWKVTNS
-1644 SGMSDVLSTETYG
+1644 SGMLDVLSTETYG

-1719 KDRIQVIEDRFNAL
+1719 KDRIQIIEDRFNAL
-1733 FNNIKPRTYIG
+1733 FNNIKPRTYNG

-1781 GAGKTAAMAA
+1781 GAGKTAAMGA

-1801 CNKPMYVVPNAV
+1801 CTKPMYVVPNAV
-1813 VAQFGEEFQ
+1813 VAQFGEELQ
-1822 RFFPEARI
+1822 RFFPEAKI

-1842 RRRFLSKISVGNYD
+1842 RRRFLSKISVGNFD
-1856 AIIIPQS
+1856 AIVIPQS

-1919 MCADFKKDDFIT
+1919 MRAAFKKDDFIT

-1945 QDFKNL
+1945 HNYKNL
-1951 AVFSKMNNVAGVKT
+1951 AVFSKMNNVAGV
-1965 NNGSQKAFDLEM
+1965 NANANSQKAFDMEM
-1977 KCRYLQQLH
+1977 KCRYLQELH
-1986 NGGGVVLATGTPIS
+1986 NGGGVVFATGTPIS

-2007 VWQYLLQKQTLNVMN
+2007 VWQYLLQKQTLDDMN
-2022 IDYFDNWASV
+2022 IGYFDNWASV
-2032 YGMIT
+2032 FGVIT

-2102 QELQTDEGIERAR
+2102 QELQTDAGIERAR

-2167 INKAIPGTA
+2167 INKANPGTA

-2215 HDAANDKQRLAMFE
+2215 HDTANDKQRLAMFE

-2323 ARTCEDIDF
+2323 ARTCEDIDD
-2332 TAMTFAEMKAATTG
+2332 TALTFAEMKAATTG

-2411 ITEDNFRMTLGG
+2411 ITEDNFRMTLVG
-2423 RTYVERSKAGD
+2423 RTYVERTKAGD
-2434 ELAALVT
+2434 ELSALVT
-2441 KYMMSG
+2441 KYMMSD
-2447 DYQEYKSRAV
+2447 DYQEYKPREI
-2457 GELNDFKIVLMHQG
+2457 GKLNDFKIMLLHKG

-2512 LNAELE
+2512 LTAELE
-2518 QAKKQLSNAKEQYG
+2518 QAKKQLANAKEQYG

-2568 DYSDDENEEMEM
+2568 DYSDGENEEMEM

>member
-1 MSRFD
+1 MEQSKDCSIFHFTEVPMSRFD

-17 QLRSPEV
+17 QLRSTEV

-73 HSTAVFRSRTDTQ
+73 HSTAVFRSRTDTR

-133 LQKSLDKNIDIAYNY
+133 LQKSLDKNIDIVYNY
-148 NSKLNNAISNDPRT
+148 NRKLNNAISNDPRT

-180 PGDSDFSDVTKI
+180 PGDSDFSDVAKI

-202 NAATTLAQAVLREI
+202 NAATALAQAVLREI
-216 DGIIRRKEYERYE
+216 DGIIRRKEHERYE

-276 PDGAGHGEHQRTVPP
+276 PDGAGYGEHQRAVPP
-291 NLEGNREESGES
+291 DLEGNREESRENS
-303 PEQHGALPAGENLPQ
+303 EQHNTLSAGENPTQ
-318 PGLLRERK
+318 PGLLRERE

-340 GIPADERSVAGGG
+340 GIPADERILAGGG
-353 SPEPGESVGDPE
+353 STEPGESDGDSE

-411 IIHGSG
+411 IIRGSG
-417 FSNGKFRISE
+417 FSYGKFRISE

-489 VRSAVNS
+489 VRSAVNN

-506 LRRRMTLFDAQRFA
+506 TRRRMTLFDAQRFA

-532 RLDYIRKEIAA
+532 RLEYIRREIAA
-543 CGLDYPIRLNAEMFA
+543 CGLDNPIRLNADMFA

-592 NEAAEA
+592 SEAAEA

-621 LINEISTHI
+621 LINEISTHT

-635 LGFPEEE
+635 LGFPKEE

-676 RLNSGKQTEI
+676 RLNSGKPTEI
-686 TAPEQPAEQF
+686 AAPEQPAEQF

-704 AMEEP
+704 TMEEP
-709 QADELPDEYLNRA
+709 PVDELPDESLNRA

-752 DEENGAVISVYA
+752 DEENDAVISVYA

-793 LALKFLSFDDLICLS
+793 LALKFLSFDDLISLS

-815 VRHGAAP
+815 VRHG
-822 IKLSGR
+822 
-828 IEKYDLDIDFAK
+828 
-840 LDYIEIE
+840 
-847 ERSDV
+847 
-852 YLGGIDDN
+852 
-860 GHERKDNFR
+860 
-869 ETINHITFFASPEND
+869 
-884 AVLFNDDSQEDYFD
+884 
-898 NPIEI
+898 
-903 SEALERICKYIDM
+903 
-916 STESADVSVY
+916 
-926 IKPIDGERQYFDPT
+926 
-940 EVQHDVA
+940 VA

-956 HDVAPEIETT
+956 HGVAPKIET
-966 ARAHVIQK
+966 ADRAYAAQK
-974 PPPPEN
+974 PTPPEN

-996 YSANVTALKTLK
+996 YTANVTAIKTLK

-1040 SKENWSCEYAELKDL
+1040 TKENWSRKYAELKDL
-1055 LTDKEYSAA
+1055 LTDKEYAAA

-1078 IKSIYTALENMGF
+1078 IKSVYTALENIGF

-1212 DSFRRELAGK
+1212 DSFRRELSGK

-1286 NTEMVLGTPEIVSGR
+1286 NPEMVLGTPEIVSGR

-1313 TSERLS
+1313 TAERLS
-1319 EAIGR
+1319 EAISR
-1324 LDGQFSAEPTIDDE
+1324 LHGNFSAEPTIDDE
-1338 LPKEEYGD
+1338 LPEEEYGD

-1357 VTRGSLYY
+1357 VSGGSLYY

-1422 IKKYGH
+1422 VKKYGH
-1428 LNSRTNISAFA
+1428 LNGRTNISAFA

-1494 NLKQTVDLDY
+1494 NLKQTVDLEY

-1545 LSGHVRT
+1545 LSGHVRS

-1563 DPDYERNVAA
+1563 DPDYERNAAA

-1586 IGFRVGTIYIE
+1586 IGFRIGTIYIE
-1597 QEMFQNFVYETFQTP
+1597 PEMFQDFVYETFQTP

-1719 KDRIQVIEDRFNAL
+1719 KDRIQIIEDRFNAL
-1733 FNNIKPRTYIG
+1733 FNNIKPRTYNG

-1753 PNLSLRPHQKN
+1753 PNLTLRPHQKN

-1781 GAGKTAAMAA
+1781 GAGKTAAMGA

-1801 CNKPMYVVPNAV
+1801 CTKPMYVVPNAV
-1813 VAQFGEEFQ
+1813 VAQFGEELQ
-1822 RFFPEARI
+1822 RFFPEAKI

-1835 KDMEKSQ
+1835 KDM
-1842 RRRFLSKISVGNYD
+1842 
-1856 AIIIPQS
+1856 
-1863 QFEKMP
+1863 
-1869 LSLER
+1869 
-1874 QEAMYDEKLTEISSA
+1874 
-1889 IQAAKADKGERFTVK
+1889 
-1904 ALERQRKQIEKKIEK
+1904 
-1919 MCADFKKDDFIT
+1919 
-1931 FEELGCDFLFVDEA
+1931 
-1945 QDFKNL
+1945 
-1951 AVFSKMNNVAGVKT
+1951 
-1965 NNGSQKAFDLEM
+1965 
-1977 KCRYLQQLH
+1977 
-1986 NGGGVVLATGTPIS
+1986 
-2000 NSITELF
+2000 
-2007 VWQYLLQKQTLNVMN
+2007 
-2022 IDYFDNWASV
+2022 
-2032 YGMIT
+2032 
-2037 QSIEV
+2037 
-2042 KPSGDGFRPRTRF
+2042 
-2055 SNFVNLNELCNLFGE
+2055 
-2070 VFDIAKTADMNLKLP
+2070 
-2085 AIQNGKPEMI
+2085 
-2095 ICEKSPE
+2095 
-2102 QELQTDEGIERAR
+2102 
-2115 RIEAKMVQP
+2115 
-2124 DEDNMLAVCTYMT
+2124 
-2137 KVALDA
+2137 
-2143 RIIDPEAEE
+2143 
-2152 YDGGKVALCA
+2152 
-2162 EKIIE
+2162 
-2167 INKAIPGTA
+2167 
-2176 QAVFCD
+2176 
-2182 TNTPKKDAF
+2182 
-2191 SVYQALRDR
+2191 
-2200 LVRSGEFTE
+2200 
-2209 NEIAFV
+2209 
-2215 HDAANDKQRLAMFE
+2215 
-2229 KVNNAEIKIIIG
+2229 
-2241 STGKLGTGVN
+2241 
-2251 IQRKLSALHHLDAP
+2251 
-2265 YRPSDIEQRNGRG
+2265 
-2278 IRQGNENSEV
+2278 
-2288 YIGYYSTKGTF
+2288 
-2299 DNYRWQILEK
+2299 
-2309 KQQII
+2309 
-2314 SQIMSGKPA
+2314 
-2323 ARTCEDIDF
+2323 
-2332 TAMTFAEMKAATTG
+2332 
-2346 NPLIAE
+2346 
-2352 KMTVDNEVN
+2352 
-2361 RLKLLQAN
+2361 
-2369 YYQQQRSFE
+2369 
-2378 YDISNRYPDLISR
+2378 
-2391 KEKMIEWT
+2391 
-2399 KKDIELISAAPP
+2399 
-2411 ITEDNFRMTLGG
+2411 
-2423 RTYVERSKAGD
+2423 
-2434 ELAALVT
+2434 
-2441 KYMMSG
+2441 
-2447 DYQEYKSRAV
+2447 
-2457 GELNDFKIVLMHQG
+2457 
-2471 ALVSLSL
+2471 
-2478 KANGHYTCDYSMS
+2478 
-2491 GLGGV
+2491 
-2496 TRLCNLYERIP
+2496 
-2507 EQIHG
+2507 
-2512 LNAELE
+2512 
-2518 QAKKQLSNAKEQYG
+2518 
-2532 KPFQYE
+2532 
-2538 EQLRA
+2538 
-2543 GLERQAQINAELE
+2543 
-2556 VADKPHDEAVMS
+2556 
-2568 DYSDDENEEMEM
+2568 

>member
-1 MSRFD
+1 MSRFS

-17 QLRSPEV
+17 QLRSTEV

-73 HSTAVFRSRTDTQ
+73 HSTAVFRSRTDTR

-133 LQKSLDKNIDIAYNY
+133 LQKSLDKNIDILYNY
-148 NSKLNNAISNDPRT
+148 NRKLNNAISNDPRT

-180 PGDSDFSDVTKI
+180 PGDSDFSDVAKI

-202 NAATTLAQAVLREI
+202 NAATALAQAVLREI

-238 YPIRGRSE
+238 YPVRGRSE
-246 RTVPPEIHELRQGAD
+246 RTVPPEIHELWQGAD

-266 QSGGPDERTR
+266 QSGRLDERAR
-276 PDGAGHGEHQRTVPP
+276 PDSAGYGEHQRAVPP
-291 NLEGNREESGES
+291 DMERDREESGES
-303 PEQHGALPAGENLPQ
+303 PEQHGALPAGENLTQ
-318 PGLLRERK
+318 PGLLRERE
-326 PADGDR
+326 PANGDR

-340 GIPADERSVAGGG
+340 GITADERSVAGGG
-353 SPEPGESVGDPE
+353 SPEPSESVGDPE

-411 IIHGSG
+411 FIHGSG

-433 PSKDELAKFL
+433 PGKDELAKFL

-474 NRQVIRFNWKKVAEA
+474 NKQVIRFNWKKVAEA
-489 VRSAVNS
+489 VRTAVNS

-532 RLDYIRKEIAA
+532 RLEYIRRETAA
-543 CGLDYPIRLNAEMFA
+543 CGLDYPIRLNADIFA

-621 LINEISTHI
+621 LINEISTHT

-656 SVDKITSEVFGYLYN
+656 SVDKITSKVFGYLYN

-676 RLNSGKQTEI
+676 RLSSGKSTEI
-686 TAPEQPAEQF
+686 IAPEQPAEQF

-704 AMEEP
+704 TMEEP
-709 QADELPDEYLNRA
+709 QADELPNETLNRA

-752 DEENGAVISVYA
+752 DEENDAVISVYA

-793 LALKFLSFDDLICLS
+793 LALKFLSFDDLISLS

-815 VRHGAAP
+815 VRHG
-822 IKLSGR
+822 
-828 IEKYDLDIDFAK
+828 
-840 LDYIEIE
+840 
-847 ERSDV
+847 
-852 YLGGIDDN
+852 
-860 GHERKDNFR
+860 
-869 ETINHITFFASPEND
+869 
-884 AVLFNDDSQEDYFD
+884 
-898 NPIEI
+898 
-903 SEALERICKYIDM
+903 
-916 STESADVSVY
+916 
-926 IKPIDGERQYFDPT
+926 
-940 EVQHDVA
+940 VA

-956 HDVAPEIETT
+956 HGVAPKIET
-966 ARAHVIQK
+966 ADRAYAAQK
-974 PPPPEN
+974 PTPPEN

-996 YSANVTALKTLK
+996 YTANVTAIKTLK

-1040 SKENWSCEYAELKDL
+1040 TKENWSREYAELKDL

-1108 NLPAEMAENSRLY
+1108 NLPAKMAENSRLY

-1212 DSFRRELAGK
+1212 DSFRRELSRK

-1248 FFQKLEFEHEN
+1248 FFQKSEFEHTH
-1259 DRNLDW
+1259 DRQSDW
-1265 VRSERVYGEASVF
+1265 VKTSRLFESASVF
-1278 QENRYFRQ
+1278 YENSYFHQ
-1286 NTEMVLGTPEIVSGR
+1286 HSEMILGTPEIVPGR

-1313 TSERLS
+1313 TAERLS
-1319 EAIGR
+1319 EAISR
-1324 LDGQFSAEPTIDDE
+1324 LDGHISAEPTIDDE

-1357 VTRGSLYY
+1357 VSGGSLYY

-1406 ELKMLQSRL
+1406 ELKALQSRL

-1422 IKKYGH
+1422 IKKHGH

-1439 DDIRAPRLTSIENV
+1439 DDIRAPRLTSIENI

-1463 SKADI
+1463 TKADI

-1545 LSGHVRT
+1545 LSGHVRS

-1563 DPDYERNVAA
+1563 DPEYERNVTA

-1597 QEMFQNFVYETFQTP
+1597 PEMFQDFVYETFQTP

-1631 YSPEMNQWKVTNS
+1631 YSPEINQWKVTNS
-1644 SGMSDVLSTETYG
+1644 SGMLDVLSTETYG

-1719 KDRIQVIEDRFNAL
+1719 KDRIQIIEDRFNAL
-1733 FNNIKPRTYIG
+1733 FNNINPRTYNG

-1753 PNLSLRPHQKN
+1753 PNLTLRPHQKN

-1781 GAGKTAAMAA
+1781 GAGKTAAMGA

-1801 CNKPMYVVPNAV
+1801 CTKPMYVVPNAV
-1813 VAQFGEEFQ
+1813 VAQFGEELQ
-1822 RFFPEARI
+1822 RFFPEAKI

-1842 RRRFLSKISVGNYD
+1842 RRRFLSKISVGNFD
-1856 AIIIPQS
+1856 AIVIPQS

-1919 MCADFKKDDFIT
+1919 MRAAFKKDDFIT

-1945 QDFKNL
+1945 HNYKNL
-1951 AVFSKMNNVAGVKT
+1951 AVFSKMNNVAGV
-1965 NNGSQKAFDLEM
+1965 NANANSQKAFDMEM
-1977 KCRYLQQLH
+1977 KCRYLQELH
-1986 NGGGVVLATGTPIS
+1986 NGGGVVFATGTPIS

-2007 VWQYLLQKQTLNVMN
+2007 VWQYLLQKQTLDDMN
-2022 IDYFDNWASV
+2022 IGYFDNWASV
-2032 YGMIT
+2032 FGVIT

-2085 AIQNGKPEMI
+2085 AIQKGKPEMI

-2167 INKAIPGTA
+2167 INKANPGTA

-2309 KQQII
+2309 KQQMI

-2323 ARTCEDIDF
+2323 ARTCEDIDD
-2332 TAMTFAEMKAATTG
+2332 TALTFAEMKAATTG

-2378 YDISNRYPDLISR
+2378 YDISRRYPDLISR

-2441 KYMMSG
+2441 KYMMSD

-2457 GELNDFKIVLMHQG
+2457 GELNDFKIMLLHKG

-2518 QAKKQLSNAKEQYG
+2518 QAKKQLTNAKEQYG

-2568 DYSDDENEEMEM
+2568 DYSDDESEEMEM

>member
-1 MSRFD
+1 MSRFS

-17 QLRSPEV
+17 LLRSSEV

-133 LQKSLDKNIDIAYNY
+133 LQKSLDKNIDIVYNY
-148 NSKLNNAISNDPRT
+148 NSKLNNTISNDPRT

-180 PGDSDFSDVTKI
+180 PGDGDFSDVAKI

-202 NAATTLAQAVLREI
+202 NSATALAQAVLREI

-238 YPIRGRSE
+238 YPVRGRSE

-276 PDGAGHGEHQRTVPP
+276 PDGAGYGEHQRAVPP
-291 NLEGNREESGES
+291 DMEGNREEGGES

-318 PGLLRERK
+318 PGLLRERE

-340 GIPADERSVAGGG
+340 GITADERSVAGGG
-353 SPEPGESVGDPE
+353 STEPGESDGDPE

-375 DEMVSDDESD
+375 NEMVSDDESD

-411 IIHGSG
+411 IIRGSG

-433 PSKDELAKFL
+433 PNKDELAKFL

-506 LRRRMTLFDAQRFA
+506 MRRRMTLFDAQRFA

-543 CGLDYPIRLNAEMFA
+543 CGLDLPIRLNADMFA

-563 CVRTKPHVKESYQKI
+563 CVRTKPHIKESYQKI

-606 GYGQFRAMCRDSVSE
+606 GYGLFRAMCRDSVSE
-621 LINEISTHI
+621 LISEISTHT

-642 ITEFFAS
+642 ITKFFAS

-656 SVDKITSEVFGYLYN
+656 SVDKIASEVFGYLYN

-676 RLNSGKQTEI
+676 RLNSGKPTVI
-686 TAPEQPAEQF
+686 TTPEQPAEQF

-704 AMEEP
+704 TMEEP
-709 QADELPDEYLNRA
+709 PVDKLPDESLNRA

-752 DEENGAVISVYA
+752 DEENSAVISVYA

-793 LALKFLSFDDLICLS
+793 LALKFLSFDDLISLS

-815 VRHGAAP
+815 VRHG
-822 IKLSGR
+822 
-828 IEKYDLDIDFAK
+828 
-840 LDYIEIE
+840 
-847 ERSDV
+847 
-852 YLGGIDDN
+852 
-860 GHERKDNFR
+860 
-869 ETINHITFFASPEND
+869 
-884 AVLFNDDSQEDYFD
+884 
-898 NPIEI
+898 
-903 SEALERICKYIDM
+903 
-916 STESADVSVY
+916 
-926 IKPIDGERQYFDPT
+926 
-940 EVQHDVA
+940 VA

-956 HDVAPEIETT
+956 HGVAPKIET
-966 ARAHVIQK
+966 ADRAYAAQK
-974 PPPPEN
+974 PTPPEN
-980 YRFPEN
+980 YRFPDN

-996 YSANVTALKTLK
+996 YTANVTAIKTLK

-1040 SKENWSCEYAELKDL
+1040 TKENWSREYAELKDL
-1055 LTDKEYSAA
+1055 LTDKEYTAA

-1078 IKSIYTALENMGF
+1078 IKNIYTALGNMGF

-1108 NLPAEMAENSRLY
+1108 NLPAEMAKNSRLY

-1212 DSFRRELAGK
+1212 DSFRRDLSRK

-1259 DRNLDW
+1259 DRDLDW

-1286 NTEMVLGTPEIVSGR
+1286 NPKMVLGTPEIVSGR

-1313 TSERLS
+1313 TAERLS

-1324 LDGQFSAEPTIDDE
+1324 LDGHFSAEPTIDDE

-1357 VTRGSLYY
+1357 VSGGSLYY

-1406 ELKMLQSRL
+1406 ELKALQRRL

-1428 LNSRTNISAFA
+1428 LNGRTNISAFA

-1463 SKADI
+1463 TKADI

-1494 NLKQTVDLDY
+1494 NLKQTVDLEY
-1504 ISQLCGKDKDAVIS
+1504 ISQLCGKDKDVIIS

-1545 LSGHVRT
+1545 LSGHVRS

-1597 QEMFQNFVYETFQTP
+1597 PEMFQDFVYETFQTP

-1631 YSPEMNQWKVTNS
+1631 YSPEMNKWIVTNS

-1719 KDRIQVIEDRFNAL
+1719 KDRIQIIEDRFNAL
-1733 FNNIKPRTYIG
+1733 FNNIKPRTYNG

-1753 PNLSLRPHQKN
+1753 PNLTLRPHQKN

-1781 GAGKTAAMAA
+1781 GAGKTAAMGA

-1801 CNKPMYVVPNAV
+1801 CTKPMYVVPNAV
-1813 VAQFGEEFQ
+1813 VAQFGEELQ
-1822 RFFPEARI
+1822 RFFPEAKI

-1842 RRRFLSKISVGNYD
+1842 RRRFLSKISVGNFD
-1856 AIIIPQS
+1856 AIVIPQS

-1919 MCADFKKDDFIT
+1919 MRAAFKKDDFIT

-1945 QDFKNL
+1945 HNYKNL
-1951 AVFSKMNNVAGVKT
+1951 AVFSKMNNVAGV
-1965 NNGSQKAFDLEM
+1965 NANANSQKAFDMEM
-1977 KCRYLQQLH
+1977 KCRYLQELH
-1986 NGGGVVLATGTPIS
+1986 NGGGVVFATGTPIS

-2007 VWQYLLQKQTLNVMN
+2007 VWQYLLQKQTLDDMN
-2022 IDYFDNWASV
+2022 IGYFDNWASV
-2032 YGMIT
+2032 FGVIT

-2085 AIQNGKPEMI
+2085 AIQKGKPEMI

-2102 QELQTDEGIERAR
+2102 QELQTDAGIERAR
-2115 RIEAKMVQP
+2115 RIEAKIVQP

-2167 INKAIPGTA
+2167 INKANPGTA

-2265 YRPSDIEQRNGRG
+2265 YRPSDVEHTKRNKGRPI
-2278 IRQGNENSEV
+2278 IRQ
-2288 YIGYYSTKGTF
+2288 IM
-2299 DNYRWQILEK
+2299 QI
-2309 KQQII
+2309 
-2314 SQIMSGKPA
+2314 
-2323 ARTCEDIDF
+2323 
-2332 TAMTFAEMKAATTG
+2332 
-2346 NPLIAE
+2346 
-2352 KMTVDNEVN
+2352 
-2361 RLKLLQAN
+2361 
-2369 YYQQQRSFE
+2369 
-2378 YDISNRYPDLISR
+2378 
-2391 KEKMIEWT
+2391 KE
-2399 KKDIELISAAPP
+2399 
-2411 ITEDNFRMTLGG
+2411 TL
-2423 RTYVERSKAGD
+2423 
-2434 ELAALVT
+2434 
-2441 KYMMSG
+2441 
-2447 DYQEYKSRAV
+2447 
-2457 GELNDFKIVLMHQG
+2457 
-2471 ALVSLSL
+2471 
-2478 KANGHYTCDYSMS
+2478 
-2491 GLGGV
+2491 
-2496 TRLCNLYERIP
+2496 P
-2507 EQIHG
+2507 
-2512 LNAELE
+2512 
-2518 QAKKQLSNAKEQYG
+2518 
-2532 KPFQYE
+2532 
-2538 EQLRA
+2538 
-2543 GLERQAQINAELE
+2543 
-2556 VADKPHDEAVMS
+2556 
-2568 DYSDDENEEMEM
+2568 

>member
-1 MSRFD
+1 MSRFS

-120 SENAENAVSFEDY
+120 SENAENAVSFEEY
-133 LQKSLDKNIDIAYNY
+133 LQKSLDKNIDTVYNY
-148 NSKLNNAISNDPRT
+148 NSKLNSAISNDPRT
-162 AAFIRASAEFIC
+162 AVFIRASAEFIC
-174 MTRCGI
+174 MARCGI
-180 PGDSDFSDVTKI
+180 PSDIDFLDVSKI

-202 NAATTLAQAVLREI
+202 NAATALAQAVLREI

-266 QSGGPDERTR
+266 QSGRPDERTR
-276 PDGAGHGEHQRTVPP
+276 PDSAGYGEHQRAVPP
-291 NLEGNREESGES
+291 DMERDREESGES

-318 PGLLRERK
+318 PGLLSERE

-340 GIPADERSVAGGG
+340 GIPEDERIVAGGG

-394 EEISPDSDYAKK
+394 EEISPDSDYAQK

-411 IIHGSG
+411 IIRGSG

-454 NDDPVSFSNHDGK
+454 NDAPVSFSNHDGK

-474 NRQVIRFNWKKVAEA
+474 NKQVIRFNWKKVAEA
-489 VRSAVNS
+489 VHSAVNS

-532 RLDYIRKEIAA
+532 RLEYIRKETAA
-543 CGLDYPIRLNAEMFA
+543 CGLDYPIRLNADMFA

-621 LINEISTHI
+621 LINEISAHT

-676 RLNSGKQTEI
+676 RLSSGKSTEI
-686 TAPEQPAEQF
+686 IALEQPAEQF

-704 AMEEP
+704 TMEEP
-709 QADELPDEYLNRA
+709 PTDESLNRA

-752 DEENGAVISVYA
+752 DEENDAVISVYA

-793 LALKFLSFDDLICLS
+793 LALKYLSFDDLISLS

-815 VRHGAAP
+815 VRH
-822 IKLSGR
+822 
-828 IEKYDLDIDFAK
+828 
-840 LDYIEIE
+840 
-847 ERSDV
+847 
-852 YLGGIDDN
+852 
-860 GHERKDNFR
+860 
-869 ETINHITFFASPEND
+869 
-884 AVLFNDDSQEDYFD
+884 
-898 NPIEI
+898 
-903 SEALERICKYIDM
+903 
-916 STESADVSVY
+916 
-926 IKPIDGERQYFDPT
+926 
-940 EVQHDVA
+940 DVA
-947 VEENEPEVR
+947 VEAELRGVHAALGLRQQQHPVAAPDETA
-956 HDVAPEIETT
+956 APEIETT
-966 ARAHVIQK
+966 NRAHLTQK

-986 FAYPTGPKAK
+986 FAHPTGPKAK
-996 YSANVTALKTLK
+996 YVANVTAIKTLK

-1040 SKENWSCEYAELKDL
+1040 TKENWSREYAELKDL

-1091 TGGEI
+1091 IGGEI

-1108 NLPAEMAENSRLY
+1108 NLPVEMAENSRLY

-1155 TFDVIIGNVPFG
+1155 KFDVIIGNVPFG

-1193 KPGGIMALITSA
+1193 KPGGIMALITST

-1212 DSFRRELAGK
+1212 DSFRRELSGK

-1248 FFQKLEFEHEN
+1248 FFQKSELEHN
-1259 DRNLDW
+1259 HDRQLDW
-1265 VRSERVYGEASVF
+1265 VKTDRIFESASVF
-1278 QENRYFRQ
+1278 HENGYFRQ
-1286 NTEMVLGTPEIVSGR
+1286 NPEMVLGTPEIVSGR
-1301 FGNTRTIKSDGN
+1301 YGNTRTIKSDGN
-1313 TSERLS
+1313 TAERLS
-1319 EAIGR
+1319 EAISR
-1324 LDGQFSAEPTIDDE
+1324 LDGHFSAEPTIDDE

-1357 VTRGSLYY
+1357 VSGGSLYY

-1415 NNAYDGF
+1415 NNTYDGF
-1422 IKKYGH
+1422 VKKYGH

-1463 SKADI
+1463 TKADI

-1494 NLKQTVDLDY
+1494 NLKQTVDLEY

-1545 LSGHVRT
+1545 LSGHVRS

-1680 YRELPDGRTERVF
+1680 YRELPDGRKEKVF

-1719 KDRIQVIEDRFNAL
+1719 KDRIQIIEDRFNAL
-1733 FNNIKPRTYIG
+1733 FNNIKPRTYNG

-1781 GAGKTAAMAA
+1781 GAGKTAAMGA

-1801 CNKPMYVVPNAV
+1801 CTKPMYVVPNAV
-1813 VAQFGEEFQ
+1813 VAQFGEELQ
-1822 RFFPEARI
+1822 RFFPEAKI

-1842 RRRFLSKISVGNYD
+1842 RRRFLSKISVGNFD
-1856 AIIIPQS
+1856 AIVIPQS

-1889 IQAAKADKGERFTVK
+1889 IQAAKSDKGERFTVK

-1919 MCADFKKDDFIT
+1919 MRAAFKKDDFIT

-1945 QDFKNL
+1945 HNYKNL
-1951 AVFSKMNNVAGVKT
+1951 AVFSKMNNVAGV
-1965 NNGSQKAFDLEM
+1965 NANANSQKAFDMEM
-1977 KCRYLQQLH
+1977 KCRYLQGLH
-1986 NGGGVVLATGTPIS
+1986 NGGGVVFATGTPIS

-2007 VWQYLLQKQTLNVMN
+2007 VWQYLLQKQTLDDMN
-2022 IDYFDNWASV
+2022 IGYFDNWASV
-2032 YGMIT
+2032 FGVIT

-2070 VFDIAKTADMNLKLP
+2070 VFDFAKTADMNLKLP

-2167 INKAIPGTA
+2167 INKANPGTA

-2200 LVRSGEFTE
+2200 LVRSGEFAE

-2229 KVNNAEIKIIIG
+2229 RVNNAEIKIIIG

-2265 YRPSDIEQRNGRG
+2265 YRPSDVEHTKRNKGRPI
-2278 IRQGNENSEV
+2278 IRQ
-2288 YIGYYSTKGTF
+2288 IM
-2299 DNYRWQILEK
+2299 QI
-2309 KQQII
+2309 
-2314 SQIMSGKPA
+2314 
-2323 ARTCEDIDF
+2323 
-2332 TAMTFAEMKAATTG
+2332 
-2346 NPLIAE
+2346 
-2352 KMTVDNEVN
+2352 
-2361 RLKLLQAN
+2361 
-2369 YYQQQRSFE
+2369 
-2378 YDISNRYPDLISR
+2378 
-2391 KEKMIEWT
+2391 KE
-2399 KKDIELISAAPP
+2399 
-2411 ITEDNFRMTLGG
+2411 TL
-2423 RTYVERSKAGD
+2423 
-2434 ELAALVT
+2434 
-2441 KYMMSG
+2441 
-2447 DYQEYKSRAV
+2447 
-2457 GELNDFKIVLMHQG
+2457 
-2471 ALVSLSL
+2471 
-2478 KANGHYTCDYSMS
+2478 
-2491 GLGGV
+2491 
-2496 TRLCNLYERIP
+2496 P
-2507 EQIHG
+2507 
-2512 LNAELE
+2512 
-2518 QAKKQLSNAKEQYG
+2518 
-2532 KPFQYE
+2532 
-2538 EQLRA
+2538 
-2543 GLERQAQINAELE
+2543 
-2556 VADKPHDEAVMS
+2556 
-2568 DYSDDENEEMEM
+2568 

>member
-1 MSRFD
+1 MEQSIDCSIFHYTEVPMSRFN

-86 LMYLFDVRQTYG
+86 LMYLFDMRQTYG

-106 LSERMADGIVGKFN
+106 LSERVADGIVGKFN
-120 SENAENAVSFEDY
+120 SENAENAVSF
-133 LQKSLDKNIDIAYNY
+133 
-148 NSKLNNAISNDPRT
+148 
-162 AAFIRASAEFIC
+162 
-174 MTRCGI
+174 
-180 PGDSDFSDVTKI
+180 
-192 NSDLSIVEIG
+192 
-202 NAATTLAQAVLREI
+202 
-216 DGIIRRKEYERYE
+216 
-229 AGICGRHLR
+229 
-238 YPIRGRSE
+238 
-246 RTVPPEIHELRQGAD
+246 
-261 DSAGA
+261 
-266 QSGGPDERTR
+266 
-276 PDGAGHGEHQRTVPP
+276 GEHQRTVPP
-291 NLEGNREESGES
+291 DMEGNREESRENS
-303 PEQHGALPAGENLPQ
+303 EQHNTLSADENFHQ
-318 PGLLRERK
+318 PGLLRERE

-340 GIPADERSVAGGG
+340 GIPADERILAGGG
-353 SPEPGESVGDPE
+353 STEPGESDGDSE

-375 DEMVSDDESD
+375 NEMVSDDESD

-433 PSKDELAKFL
+433 PGKDELAKFL

-474 NRQVIRFNWKKVAEA
+474 NKQVIRFNWKKVAEA

-506 LRRRMTLFDAQRFA
+506 QRRRMTLFDAQRFA

-543 CGLDYPIRLNAEMFA
+543 CGLDYPIRLNADMFA
-558 VYAAE
+558 VCAAE

-592 NEAAEA
+592 SEAAEA
-598 GKNLPVDS
+598 GKNLPIYS

-621 LINEISTHI
+621 LMNEISAHT

-676 RLNSGKQTEI
+676 RLSYNNPTEI
-686 TAPEQPAEQF
+686 IALEQPAEQF

-704 AMEEP
+704 TMEEP
-709 QADELPDEYLNRA
+709 PVDELPDESLNLA

-752 DEENGAVISVYA
+752 DEENDAVISVYA

-772 TEYGGNIAREE
+772 TEYGGNIARKE

-793 LALKFLSFDDLICLS
+793 LALKFLSFDDLISLS

-815 VRHGAAP
+815 VRH
-822 IKLSGR
+822 
-828 IEKYDLDIDFAK
+828 
-840 LDYIEIE
+840 
-847 ERSDV
+847 
-852 YLGGIDDN
+852 
-860 GHERKDNFR
+860 
-869 ETINHITFFASPEND
+869 
-884 AVLFNDDSQEDYFD
+884 
-898 NPIEI
+898 
-903 SEALERICKYIDM
+903 
-916 STESADVSVY
+916 
-926 IKPIDGERQYFDPT
+926 
-940 EVQHDVA
+940 DVA
-947 VEENEPEVR
+947 VEAELRGVDAALGLRQQQHPVAAPDETA
-956 HDVAPEIETT
+956 APEIETT
-966 ARAHVIQK
+966 YRAHITQK
-974 PPPPEN
+974 PPPEN
-980 YRFPEN
+980 YRFPQN

-996 YSANVTALKTLK
+996 YTANVTAIKTLK

-1040 SKENWSCEYAELKDL
+1040 TKENWSREYAELKDL

-1108 NLPAEMAENSRLY
+1108 NLPAKMAEDSRLY

-1155 TFDVIIGNVPFG
+1155 TFDVIVGNVPFG

-1212 DSFRRELAGK
+1212 DSFRRELSGK

-1248 FFQKLEFEHEN
+1248 FFQKLEFEHKN

-1286 NTEMVLGTPEIVSGR
+1286 NPEMVLGTSEIVSGR

-1313 TSERLS
+1313 TAERLS

-1324 LDGQFSAEPTIDDE
+1324 LDGHFSAEPTIDDE

-1357 VTRGSLYY
+1357 VSGGLLYY

-1376 SSEPRI
+1376 GSEPRI

-1392 NEVTAAQKKGCSDD
+1392 NEVTDAQKKGCSDD

-1422 IKKYGH
+1422 VKKYGH
-1428 LNSRTNISAFA
+1428 LNGRINISAFA

-1463 SKADI
+1463 TKADI
-1468 FTQRTINVDR
+1468 FTERTINVDR

-1494 NLKQTVDLDY
+1494 NLKQTVDLEY

-1545 LSGHVRT
+1545 LSGHVRS

-1597 QEMFQNFVYETFQTP
+1597 PEMFQDFVYETFQTP

-1644 SGMSDVLSTETYG
+1644 SGMSDVLSTETFG

-1680 YRELPDGRTERVF
+1680 YRELPDGRKEKVF

-1719 KDRIQVIEDRFNAL
+1719 KDRIQIIEDRFNAL
-1733 FNNIKPRTYIG
+1733 FNNIKPRTYNG

-1753 PNLSLRPHQKN
+1753 PNLTLRPHQKN

-1781 GAGKTAAMAA
+1781 GAGKTAAMGA

-1801 CNKPMYVVPNAV
+1801 CTKPMYVVPNAV
-1813 VAQFGEEFQ
+1813 VAQFGEELQ
-1822 RFFPEARI
+1822 RFFPEAKI

-1842 RRRFLSKISVGNYD
+1842 RRRFLSKISVGNFD
-1856 AIIIPQS
+1856 AIVIPQS

-1874 QEAMYDEKLTEISSA
+1874 QEAMYDEKLTEISNA

-1919 MCADFKKDDFIT
+1919 MRAAFKKDDFIT

-1945 QDFKNL
+1945 HNYKNL
-1951 AVFSKMNNVAGVKT
+1951 AVFSKMNNVAGV
-1965 NNGSQKAFDLEM
+1965 NANANSQKAFDMEM
-1977 KCRYLQQLH
+1977 KCRYLQGLH
-1986 NGGGVVLATGTPIS
+1986 NGGGVVFATGTPIS

-2007 VWQYLLQKQTLNVMN
+2007 VWQYLLQKQTLDDMN
-2022 IDYFDNWASV
+2022 IGYFDNWASV
-2032 YGMIT
+2032 FGVIT

-2167 INKAIPGTA
+2167 INKANPGTA

-2323 ARTCEDIDF
+2323 ARTCEDIDD
-2332 TAMTFAEMKAATTG
+2332 TALTFAEMKAATTG

-2378 YDISNRYPDLISR
+2378 YDISKRYPDLISR

-2423 RTYVERSKAGD
+2423 RTYVERTKAGD
-2434 ELAALVT
+2434 ELSALVT
-2441 KYMMSG
+2441 KYMMSD

>member
-1 MSRFD
+1 
-6 EIAQIYDHRLP
+6 
-17 QLRSPEV
+17 
-24 WEQTLRMTSSFW
+24 
-36 RLNFCEAMLLTLQ
+36 
-49 NPKAEMCGTIDQWNN
+49 
-64 IGRYIRRGE
+64 
-73 HSTAVFRSRTDTQ
+73 
-86 LMYLFDVRQTYG
+86 MYLFDVRQTYG

-106 LSERMADGIVGKFN
+106 LSERMADCIVGKFN

-133 LQKSLDKNIDIAYNY
+133 LQKSLDKNIDLVYNY
-148 NSKLNNAISNDPRT
+148 NSKLNNTISNDPRT

-180 PGDSDFSDVTKI
+180 PSDSDFSDVAKI
-192 NSDLSIVEIG
+192 NSDLSIVEVG
-202 NAATTLAQAVLREI
+202 NAATALAQAVLREI

-229 AGICGRHLR
+229 AGVCRRHLR
-238 YPIRGRSE
+238 YPIRERSE
-246 RTVPPEIHELRQGAD
+246 RTISPEIHELRQGAD

-266 QSGGPDERTR
+266 QGGRPDERTR
-276 PDGAGHGEHQRTVPP
+276 LDSAGYGEHQRAVPP
-291 NLEGNREESGES
+291 DMERDREESGES
-303 PEQHGALPAGENLPQ
+303 PEQNGALPAGENLPQ
-318 PGLLRERK
+318 PELLRERE

-411 IIHGSG
+411 IIRGSG
-417 FSNGKFRISE
+417 FSYGKFRISE

-443 KNEYGIGGSSR
+443 KNEYGIGGSSQ
-454 NDDPVSFSNHDGK
+454 NNDPVSFSNHDGK

-474 NRQVIRFNWKKVAEA
+474 NKQVIRFNWKKVAEA

-506 LRRRMTLFDAQRFA
+506 TRRRMTLFDAQRFA

-532 RLDYIRKEIAA
+532 RLEYIRRETAV
-543 CGLDYPIRLNAEMFA
+543 CGLDYPIRLNADMFA
-558 VYAAE
+558 VYASE

-592 NEAAEA
+592 SEAAEA
-598 GKNLPVDS
+598 GRNLPVDS

-621 LINEISTHI
+621 LISEISSHT
-630 GHNPA
+630 GCNPV

-676 RLNSGKQTEI
+676 RLNSGKPTVI
-686 TAPEQPAEQF
+686 AAPEQPAEQF

-704 AMEEP
+704 TMEEP
-709 QADELPDEYLNRA
+709 PVDELPDESLNRA

-752 DEENGAVISVYA
+752 DEENDAVISVYA

-793 LALKFLSFDDLICLS
+793 LALKFLSFDDLISLS

-815 VRHGAAP
+815 VRHG
-822 IKLSGR
+822 
-828 IEKYDLDIDFAK
+828 
-840 LDYIEIE
+840 
-847 ERSDV
+847 
-852 YLGGIDDN
+852 
-860 GHERKDNFR
+860 
-869 ETINHITFFASPEND
+869 
-884 AVLFNDDSQEDYFD
+884 
-898 NPIEI
+898 
-903 SEALERICKYIDM
+903 
-916 STESADVSVY
+916 
-926 IKPIDGERQYFDPT
+926 
-940 EVQHDVA
+940 VA

-956 HDVAPEIETT
+956 HGVAPKIET
-966 ARAHVIQK
+966 ADRAYAAQK
-974 PPPPEN
+974 PTPPEN

-996 YSANVTALKTLK
+996 YTANVTAIKTLK

-1035 DAFDS
+1035 DAFDGT
-1040 SKENWSCEYAELKDL
+1040 KENWSREYAELKDL

-1212 DSFRRELAGK
+1212 DSFRRELSGK

-1259 DRNLDW
+1259 DRDLDW

-1286 NTEMVLGTPEIVSGR
+1286 NPKMVLGTPEIVSGR

-1313 TSERLS
+1313 TAERLS

-1324 LDGQFSAEPTIDDE
+1324 LDGHFSAEPTIDDE

-1357 VTRGSLYY
+1357 VSGGSLYY
-1365 AENRSAVPFTG
+1365 AENRSAVPLTG

-1422 IKKYGH
+1422 VKKYGH
-1428 LNSRTNISAFA
+1428 LNGRTNISAFA

-1463 SKADI
+1463 TKADI

-1494 NLKQTVDLDY
+1494 NLKQTVDLEY

-1563 DPDYERNVAA
+1563 DPEYERNVTA

-1597 QEMFQNFVYETFQTP
+1597 PEMFQDFVYETFQTP

-1719 KDRIQVIEDRFNAL
+1719 KDRIQIIEDRFNAL
-1733 FNNIKPRTYIG
+1733 FNNIKPRTYNG

-1753 PNLSLRPHQKN
+1753 PNLTLRPHQKN

-1781 GAGKTAAMAA
+1781 GAGKTAAMGA

-1801 CNKPMYVVPNAV
+1801 CTKPMYVVPNAV
-1813 VAQFGEEFQ
+1813 VAQFGEELQ
-1822 RFFPEARI
+1822 RFFPEAKI

-1842 RRRFLSKISVGNYD
+1842 RRRFLSKISVGNFD
-1856 AIIIPQS
+1856 AIVIPQS

-1889 IQAAKADKGERFTVK
+1889 IQAAKSDKGERFTVK

-1919 MCADFKKDDFIT
+1919 MRAAFKKDDFIT

-1945 QDFKNL
+1945 HNYKNL
-1951 AVFSKMNNVAGVKT
+1951 AVFSKMNNVAGV
-1965 NNGSQKAFDLEM
+1965 NANANSQKAFDMEM
-1977 KCRYLQQLH
+1977 KCRYLQELH
-1986 NGGGVVLATGTPIS
+1986 NGGGVVFATGTPIS

-2007 VWQYLLQKQTLNVMN
+2007 VWQYLLQKQTLDDMN
-2022 IDYFDNWASV
+2022 IGYFDNWASV
-2032 YGMIT
+2032 FGVIT

-2167 INKAIPGTA
+2167 INKANPGTA

-2191 SVYQALRDR
+2191 SVYQALRER
-2200 LVRSGEFTE
+2200 LVRSGEFAE

-2323 ARTCEDIDF
+2323 ARTCEDIDD
-2332 TAMTFAEMKAATTG
+2332 TALTFAEMKAATTG

-2378 YDISNRYPDLISR
+2378 YDISRRYPDLISR

-2411 ITEDNFRMTLGG
+2411 ITEDNFRMTLDG
-2423 RTYVERSKAGD
+2423 RTYVERTKAGD
-2434 ELAALVT
+2434 ELSALVT
-2441 KYMMSG
+2441 KYMMSD
-2447 DYQEYKSRAV
+2447 DYQEYKPREI
-2457 GELNDFKIVLMHQG
+2457 GKLNDFKIMLLHKG

-2518 QAKKQLSNAKEQYG
+2518 QAKKQLTNAKEQYG

-2538 EQLRA
+2538 EQLRD

-2568 DYSDDENEEMEM
+2568 DYSDDESEEMEM

>member
-1 MSRFD
+1 
-6 EIAQIYDHRLP
+6 
-17 QLRSPEV
+17 
-24 WEQTLRMTSSFW
+24 
-36 RLNFCEAMLLTLQ
+36 
-49 NPKAEMCGTIDQWNN
+49 
-64 IGRYIRRGE
+64 
-73 HSTAVFRSRTDTQ
+73 
-86 LMYLFDVRQTYG
+86 
-98 KAYNSKWK
+98 
-106 LSERMADGIVGKFN
+106 
-120 SENAENAVSFEDY
+120 
-133 LQKSLDKNIDIAYNY
+133 
-148 NSKLNNAISNDPRT
+148 
-162 AAFIRASAEFIC
+162 
-174 MTRCGI
+174 
-180 PGDSDFSDVTKI
+180 
-192 NSDLSIVEIG
+192 
-202 NAATTLAQAVLREI
+202 
-216 DGIIRRKEYERYE
+216 
-229 AGICGRHLR
+229 
-238 YPIRGRSE
+238 
-246 RTVPPEIHELRQGAD
+246 
-261 DSAGA
+261 
-266 QSGGPDERTR
+266 
-276 PDGAGHGEHQRTVPP
+276 
-291 NLEGNREESGES
+291 
-303 PEQHGALPAGENLPQ
+303 
-318 PGLLRERK
+318 
-326 PADGDR
+326 
-332 HGGAGSRV
+332 
-340 GIPADERSVAGGG
+340 
-353 SPEPGESVGDPE
+353 
-365 NLDEPDDEEL
+365 
-375 DEMVSDDESD
+375 MVSDDESD

-394 EEISPDSDYAKK
+394 EEISPDSDYAQK

-433 PSKDELAKFL
+433 PNKDELAKFL

-474 NRQVIRFNWKKVAEA
+474 NKQVIRFNWKKVAEA
-489 VRSAVNS
+489 VRSAVNN
-496 GKYITESDIE
+496 GTYITESDIE

-543 CGLDYPIRLNAEMFA
+543 CGLDYPIRLNADMFA

-592 NEAAEA
+592 NEAAAA
-598 GKNLPVDS
+598 GRNLPVDS

-621 LINEISTHI
+621 LINEISTHT

-649 GEPLTSD
+649 GEPLMSD

-676 RLNSGKQTEI
+676 RLSYNNPTEI
-686 TAPEQPAEQF
+686 IALEQPAEQF

-704 AMEEP
+704 TMEEP
-709 QADELPDEYLNRA
+709 QADELPDESLNRA

-752 DEENGAVISVYA
+752 DEENDAVISVYA

-793 LALKFLSFDDLICLS
+793 LALKFLSFDDLTSLS
-808 DEEKGLE
+808 DEEKGFE
-815 VRHGAAP
+815 VRHG
-822 IKLSGR
+822 
-828 IEKYDLDIDFAK
+828 
-840 LDYIEIE
+840 
-847 ERSDV
+847 
-852 YLGGIDDN
+852 
-860 GHERKDNFR
+860 
-869 ETINHITFFASPEND
+869 
-884 AVLFNDDSQEDYFD
+884 
-898 NPIEI
+898 
-903 SEALERICKYIDM
+903 
-916 STESADVSVY
+916 
-926 IKPIDGERQYFDPT
+926 
-940 EVQHDVA
+940 VA

-956 HDVAPEIETT
+956 HGVAPKIET
-966 ARAHVIQK
+966 ADRAYAAQK
-974 PPPPEN
+974 PTPPEN
-980 YRFPEN
+980 YRFPDN

-996 YSANVTALKTLK
+996 YTANVTAIKTLK

-1040 SKENWSCEYAELKDL
+1040 TKEKWSREYAELKDL
-1055 LTDKEYSAA
+1055 LTDKEYTAA

-1078 IKSIYTALENMGF
+1078 IKNIYTALGNMGF

-1108 NLPAEMAENSRLY
+1108 NLPAEMAKNSRLY

-1145 GFERTKFENG
+1145 GFERTKFVNG
-1155 TFDVIIGNVPFG
+1155 TFDVIVGNVPFG

-1212 DSFRRELAGK
+1212 DSFRRELSGK

-1248 FFQKLEFEHEN
+1248 FFQKLGFEHEN

-1286 NTEMVLGTPEIVSGR
+1286 NPEMVLGTPEIVSGR

-1313 TSERLS
+1313 TAERLS

-1324 LDGQFSAEPTIDDE
+1324 LDGHFSTEPTIDDE

-1357 VTRGSLYY
+1357 VSGGTLYY

-1376 SSEPRI
+1376 GSEPRI

-1422 IKKYGH
+1422 VKKYGH
-1428 LNSRTNISAFA
+1428 LNGRINISAFA

-1494 NLKQTVDLDY
+1494 NLKQTVDLEY

-1545 LSGHVRT
+1545 LSGHVRS

-1597 QEMFQNFVYETFQTP
+1597 PEMFQDFVYETFQTP

-1719 KDRIQVIEDRFNAL
+1719 KDRIQIIEDRFNAL
-1733 FNNIKPRTYIG
+1733 FNNIKLRTYNG

-1753 PNLSLRPHQKN
+1753 PNLTLRPHQKN

-1769 AATGTCMMAHEV
+1769 AATGTCIMAHEV
-1781 GAGKTAAMAA
+1781 GAGKTAAMGA

-1801 CNKPMYVVPNAV
+1801 CTKPMYVVPNAV
-1813 VAQFGEEFQ
+1813 VAQFGEELQ
-1822 RFFPEARI
+1822 RFFPEAKI

-1842 RRRFLSKISVGNYD
+1842 RRRFLSKISVGNFD
-1856 AIIIPQS
+1856 AIVIPQS

-1919 MCADFKKDDFIT
+1919 MRAAFKKDDFIT

-1945 QDFKNL
+1945 HNYKNL
-1951 AVFSKMNNVAGVKT
+1951 AVFSKMNNVAGV
-1965 NNGSQKAFDLEM
+1965 NANANSQKAFDMEM
-1977 KCRYLQQLH
+1977 KCRYLQELH
-1986 NGGGVVLATGTPIS
+1986 NGGGVVFATGTPIS

-2007 VWQYLLQKQTLNVMN
+2007 VWQYLLQKQTLDDMN
-2022 IDYFDNWASV
+2022 IGYFDNWASV
-2032 YGMIT
+2032 FGVIT

-2143 RIIDPEAEE
+2143 RIIDPKAEE

-2167 INKAIPGTA
+2167 INKANPGTA

-2191 SVYQALRDR
+2191 SVYQALRER
-2200 LVRSGEFTE
+2200 LVRSGEFAE

-2323 ARTCEDIDF
+2323 ARTCEDIDD
-2332 TAMTFAEMKAATTG
+2332 TALTFAEMKAATTG

-2399 KKDIELISAAPP
+2399 KKDIELISATPP

-2423 RTYVERSKAGD
+2423 RTFVERSKAGD

-2441 KYMMSG
+2441 KYMMSD

-2457 GELNDFKIVLMHQG
+2457 GELNDFKIVLMHRG

-2512 LNAELE
+2512 LTAELE
-2518 QAKKQLSNAKEQYG
+2518 QAKKQLANAKEQYG

-2556 VADKPHDEAVMS
+2556 VADKPHDETVMS

>member
-1 MSRFD
+1 MSRFS

-17 QLRSPEV
+17 LLRSPEI

-133 LQKSLDKNIDIAYNY
+133 LQKSLDKNIDIVYNY
-148 NSKLNNAISNDPRT
+148 NRKLNNAISNAPRT

-180 PGDSDFSDVTKI
+180 PGDSDFSDVAKI

-202 NAATTLAQAVLREI
+202 NAATALAQAVLREI

-266 QSGGPDERTR
+266 QSGGPDERNR
-276 PDGAGHGEHQRTVPP
+276 PDSAGYGEHQRAVPP
-291 NLEGNREESGES
+291 DMERDREESGES

-318 PGLLRERK
+318 PGLLSERE

-332 HGGAGSRV
+332 HGGAGSGL
-340 GIPADERSVAGGG
+340 GISEDERIVAGGG

-433 PSKDELAKFL
+433 PNKDELAKFL

-474 NRQVIRFNWKKVAEA
+474 NKQVIRFNWKKVAEA
-489 VRSAVNS
+489 VRSAVNN
-496 GKYITESDIE
+496 GTYITESDIE

-543 CGLDYPIRLNAEMFA
+543 CGLDYPIRLNADMFA

-592 NEAAEA
+592 NEAAAA
-598 GKNLPVDS
+598 GRNLPVDS

-621 LINEISTHI
+621 LINEISTHT

-649 GEPLTSD
+649 GEPLMSD

-676 RLNSGKQTEI
+676 RLSYNNPTEI
-686 TAPEQPAEQF
+686 IALEQPAEQF

-704 AMEEP
+704 TMEEP
-709 QADELPDEYLNRA
+709 QADELPDESLNRA

-752 DEENGAVISVYA
+752 DEENDAVISVYA

-772 TEYGGNIAREE
+772 TEYGGKIAREE

-793 LALKFLSFDDLICLS
+793 LALKFLSFDDLTSLS
-808 DEEKGLE
+808 DEEKGFE
-815 VRHGAAP
+815 VRHG
-822 IKLSGR
+822 
-828 IEKYDLDIDFAK
+828 
-840 LDYIEIE
+840 
-847 ERSDV
+847 
-852 YLGGIDDN
+852 
-860 GHERKDNFR
+860 
-869 ETINHITFFASPEND
+869 
-884 AVLFNDDSQEDYFD
+884 
-898 NPIEI
+898 
-903 SEALERICKYIDM
+903 
-916 STESADVSVY
+916 
-926 IKPIDGERQYFDPT
+926 
-940 EVQHDVA
+940 VA

-956 HDVAPEIETT
+956 HGVAPKIET
-966 ARAHVIQK
+966 ADRAYAAQK
-974 PPPPEN
+974 PTPPEN
-980 YRFPEN
+980 YRFPDN

-996 YSANVTALKTLK
+996 YTANVTAIKTLK

-1040 SKENWSCEYAELKDL
+1040 TKENWSREYAELKDL
-1055 LTDKEYSAA
+1055 LTEKEYSAA

-1155 TFDVIIGNVPFG
+1155 TFDVIVGNVPFG

-1212 DSFRRELAGK
+1212 DSFRRELSGK
-1222 ADFLGGV
+1222 ADFVGGV

-1248 FFQKLEFEHEN
+1248 FFQKLKFEHEN
-1259 DRNLDW
+1259 DRDPDW

-1286 NTEMVLGTPEIVSGR
+1286 NPEMVLGTPEIVSGR

-1313 TSERLS
+1313 TAERLS
-1319 EAIGR
+1319 EAISR
-1324 LDGQFSAEPTIDDE
+1324 LDGHISAEPTIDDE

-1357 VTRGSLYY
+1357 VSGGSLYY

-1406 ELKMLQSRL
+1406 ELKALQSRL

-1422 IKKYGH
+1422 IKKHGH

-1439 DDIRAPRLTSIENV
+1439 DDIRAPRLTSIENI

-1463 SKADI
+1463 TKADI

-1494 NLKQTVDLDY
+1494 NLKQTVDLEY

-1563 DPDYERNVAA
+1563 DPEYERNVTA

-1597 QEMFQNFVYETFQTP
+1597 PEMFQDFVYETFQTP

-1680 YRELPDGRTERVF
+1680 YRELPDGRTEKVF

-1719 KDRIQVIEDRFNAL
+1719 KDRIQIIEDRFNAL
-1733 FNNIKPRTYIG
+1733 FNNIKPRTYNG

-1753 PNLSLRPHQKN
+1753 PNLTLRPHQKN

-1781 GAGKTAAMAA
+1781 GAGKTAAMGA

-1801 CNKPMYVVPNAV
+1801 CTKPMYVVPNAV
-1813 VAQFGEEFQ
+1813 VAQFGEELQ
-1822 RFFPEARI
+1822 RFFPEAKI

-1842 RRRFLSKISVGNYD
+1842 RRRFLSKISVGNFN
-1856 AIIIPQS
+1856 AIVIPQS

-1919 MCADFKKDDFIT
+1919 MRAAFKKDDFIT

-1945 QDFKNL
+1945 HNYKNL
-1951 AVFSKMNNVAGVKT
+1951 AVFSKMNNVAGV
-1965 NNGSQKAFDLEM
+1965 NANANSQKAFDMEM
-1977 KCRYLQQLH
+1977 KCRYLQELH
-1986 NGGGVVLATGTPIS
+1986 NGGGVVFATGTPIS

-2007 VWQYLLQKQTLNVMN
+2007 VWQYLLQKQTLDDMN
-2022 IDYFDNWASV
+2022 IGYFDNWASV
-2032 YGMIT
+2032 FGVIT

-2085 AIQNGKPEMI
+2085 AIQKGKPEMI

-2115 RIEAKMVQP
+2115 RIEAKIVQP

-2143 RIIDPEAEE
+2143 RIIDPKAEE

-2167 INKAIPGTA
+2167 INKANPGTA

-2323 ARTCEDIDF
+2323 ARTCEDIDD
-2332 TAMTFAEMKAATTG
+2332 TALTFAEMKAATTG

-2378 YDISNRYPDLISR
+2378 YDISRRYPDLISR

-2441 KYMMSG
+2441 KYMMSD

-2457 GELNDFKIVLMHQG
+2457 GELNDFKIMLLHKG

-2518 QAKKQLSNAKEQYG
+2518 QAKKQLANAKEQYG

>member
-1 MSRFD
+1 
-6 EIAQIYDHRLP
+6 
-17 QLRSPEV
+17 
-24 WEQTLRMTSSFW
+24 
-36 RLNFCEAMLLTLQ
+36 
-49 NPKAEMCGTIDQWNN
+49 
-64 IGRYIRRGE
+64 
-73 HSTAVFRSRTDTQ
+73 
-86 LMYLFDVRQTYG
+86 
-98 KAYNSKWK
+98 
-106 LSERMADGIVGKFN
+106 
-120 SENAENAVSFEDY
+120 
-133 LQKSLDKNIDIAYNY
+133 
-148 NSKLNNAISNDPRT
+148 
-162 AAFIRASAEFIC
+162 
-174 MTRCGI
+174 
-180 PGDSDFSDVTKI
+180 
-192 NSDLSIVEIG
+192 
-202 NAATTLAQAVLREI
+202 
-216 DGIIRRKEYERYE
+216 
-229 AGICGRHLR
+229 
-238 YPIRGRSE
+238 
-246 RTVPPEIHELRQGAD
+246 
-261 DSAGA
+261 
-266 QSGGPDERTR
+266 
-276 PDGAGHGEHQRTVPP
+276 
-291 NLEGNREESGES
+291 
-303 PEQHGALPAGENLPQ
+303 
-318 PGLLRERK
+318 
-326 PADGDR
+326 
-332 HGGAGSRV
+332 
-340 GIPADERSVAGGG
+340 
-353 SPEPGESVGDPE
+353 
-365 NLDEPDDEEL
+365 
-375 DEMVSDDESD
+375 MVSDDESD

-394 EEISPDSDYAKK
+394 EEISPDSDYAQK

-411 IIHGSG
+411 IIRGSG

-433 PSKDELAKFL
+433 PNKDELAKFL

-474 NRQVIRFNWKKVAEA
+474 NKQVIRFNWKKVAEA
-489 VRSAVNS
+489 VRSAVNN
-496 GKYITESDIE
+496 GTYITESDIE

-543 CGLDYPIRLNAEMFA
+543 CGLDHPIRLNADMFA

-592 NEAAEA
+592 SEAAEA
-598 GKNLPVDS
+598 GNNLPIDS

-621 LINEISTHI
+621 LINEISAHT

-635 LGFPEEE
+635 LGFPEVE
-642 ITEFFAS
+642 ITKFFAS

-676 RLNSGKQTEI
+676 RLNSGKPTVI

-704 AMEEP
+704 TMEEP
-709 QADELPDEYLNRA
+709 QVDELPDQSMNRA

-752 DEENGAVISVYA
+752 DEENSAVISVYA

-793 LALKFLSFDDLICLS
+793 LALKFLSFDDLISLS

-815 VRHGAAP
+815 VRHG
-822 IKLSGR
+822 
-828 IEKYDLDIDFAK
+828 
-840 LDYIEIE
+840 
-847 ERSDV
+847 
-852 YLGGIDDN
+852 
-860 GHERKDNFR
+860 
-869 ETINHITFFASPEND
+869 
-884 AVLFNDDSQEDYFD
+884 
-898 NPIEI
+898 
-903 SEALERICKYIDM
+903 
-916 STESADVSVY
+916 
-926 IKPIDGERQYFDPT
+926 
-940 EVQHDVA
+940 VA

-956 HDVAPEIETT
+956 HGVAPKIET
-966 ARAHVIQK
+966 ADRAYAAQK
-974 PPPPEN
+974 PTPPEN
-980 YRFPEN
+980 YRFPDN

-996 YSANVTALKTLK
+996 YTANVTAIKTLK

-1040 SKENWSCEYAELKDL
+1040 TKEKWSREYAELKDL
-1055 LTDKEYSAA
+1055 LTDKEYTAA

-1078 IKSIYTALENMGF
+1078 IKNIYTALGNMGF

-1108 NLPAEMAENSRLY
+1108 NLPAEMAKNSRLY

-1212 DSFRRELAGK
+1212 DSFRRELSGK

-1259 DRNLDW
+1259 DRDPDW
-1265 VRSERVYGEASVF
+1265 VRSERVYGEASIF

-1286 NTEMVLGTPEIVSGR
+1286 NPEMVLGTPEIVPGR
-1301 FGNTRTIKSDGN
+1301 YGYTRTIKSDDN
-1313 TSERLS
+1313 TAERLS
-1319 EAIGR
+1319 EAIDR
-1324 LDGQFSAEPTIDDE
+1324 LDGHFSAEPTIDDE

-1357 VTRGSLYY
+1357 VSGGSLYY

-1422 IKKYGH
+1422 VKKYGH
-1428 LNSRTNISAFA
+1428 LNGRTNISAFA

-1468 FTQRTINVDR
+1468 FTKRTINVDR

-1494 NLKQTVDLDY
+1494 NLKQTIDLDY

-1518 ELGEHIYCNPAKN
+1518 ELGGHIYCNPAKN

-1545 LSGHVRT
+1545 LSGHVRS

-1563 DPDYERNVAA
+1563 DPDYERNAAA

-1586 IGFRVGTIYIE
+1586 IGFRIGTIYIE
-1597 QEMFQNFVYETFQTP
+1597 PEMFQDFVYETFQTP

-1719 KDRIQVIEDRFNAL
+1719 KDRIQIIEDRFNAL
-1733 FNNIKPRTYIG
+1733 FNNIKPRTYNG

-1753 PNLSLRPHQKN
+1753 PNLTLRPHQKN

-1781 GAGKTAAMAA
+1781 GAGKTAAMGA

-1801 CNKPMYVVPNAV
+1801 CTKPMYVVPNAV
-1813 VAQFGEEFQ
+1813 VAQFGEELQ
-1822 RFFPEARI
+1822 RFFPEAKI

-1842 RRRFLSKISVGNYD
+1842 RRRFLSKISVGNFD
-1856 AIIIPQS
+1856 AIVIPQS

-1874 QEAMYDEKLTEISSA
+1874 QEAMYDEKLTEISNA

-1919 MCADFKKDDFIT
+1919 MRAAFKKDDFIT

-1945 QDFKNL
+1945 HNYKNL
-1951 AVFSKMNNVAGVKT
+1951 AVFSKMNNVAGV
-1965 NNGSQKAFDLEM
+1965 NANANSQKAFDMEM
-1977 KCRYLQQLH
+1977 KCRYLQGLH
-1986 NGGGVVLATGTPIS
+1986 NGGGVVFATGTPIS

-2007 VWQYLLQKQTLNVMN
+2007 VWQYLLQKQTLDDMN
-2022 IDYFDNWASV
+2022 IGYFDNWASV
-2032 YGMIT
+2032 FGVIT

-2143 RIIDPEAEE
+2143 RIIDPETEE

-2167 INKAIPGTA
+2167 INKSNPGTA

-2323 ARTCEDIDF
+2323 ARTCEDIDD
-2332 TAMTFAEMKAATTG
+2332 TALTFAEMKAATTG

-2378 YDISNRYPDLISR
+2378 YDISNRYPDLIYR
-2391 KEKMIEWT
+2391 KGKMIEWT

-2423 RTYVERSKAGD
+2423 RTFVERSKAGD

-2441 KYMMSG
+2441 KYMMSD

>member
-1 MSRFD
+1 MSRFS

-17 QLRSPEV
+17 LLRSPEI

-133 LQKSLDKNIDIAYNY
+133 LQKSLDKNIDIVYNY
-148 NSKLNNAISNDPRT
+148 NRKLNNAISNDPRT

-180 PGDSDFSDVTKI
+180 PGDSDFSDVAKI

-202 NAATTLAQAVLREI
+202 NAATALAQAVLREI

-266 QSGGPDERTR
+266 QSGGPDERNR
-276 PDGAGHGEHQRTVPP
+276 PDSAGYGEHQRAVPP
-291 NLEGNREESGES
+291 DMERDREESGES

-318 PGLLRERK
+318 PGLLSERE

-332 HGGAGSRV
+332 HGGAGSGL
-340 GIPADERSVAGGG
+340 GISEDERIVAGGG

-433 PSKDELAKFL
+433 PNKDELAKFL

-474 NRQVIRFNWKKVAEA
+474 NKQVIRFNWKKVAEA
-489 VRSAVNS
+489 VRSAVNN
-496 GKYITESDIE
+496 GTYITESDIE

-543 CGLDYPIRLNAEMFA
+543 CGLDYPIRLNADMFA

-592 NEAAEA
+592 NEAAAA
-598 GKNLPVDS
+598 GRNLPVDS

-621 LINEISTHI
+621 LINEISTHT

-649 GEPLTSD
+649 GEPLMSD

-676 RLNSGKQTEI
+676 RLSYNNPTEI
-686 TAPEQPAEQF
+686 IALEQPAEQF

-704 AMEEP
+704 TMEEP
-709 QADELPDEYLNRA
+709 QADELPDESLNRA

-752 DEENGAVISVYA
+752 DEENDAVISVYA

-793 LALKFLSFDDLICLS
+793 LALKFLSFDDLTSLS
-808 DEEKGLE
+808 DEEKGFE
-815 VRHGAAP
+815 VRHG
-822 IKLSGR
+822 
-828 IEKYDLDIDFAK
+828 
-840 LDYIEIE
+840 
-847 ERSDV
+847 
-852 YLGGIDDN
+852 
-860 GHERKDNFR
+860 
-869 ETINHITFFASPEND
+869 
-884 AVLFNDDSQEDYFD
+884 
-898 NPIEI
+898 
-903 SEALERICKYIDM
+903 
-916 STESADVSVY
+916 
-926 IKPIDGERQYFDPT
+926 
-940 EVQHDVA
+940 VA

-956 HDVAPEIETT
+956 HGVAPKIET
-966 ARAHVIQK
+966 ADRAYAAQK
-974 PPPPEN
+974 PTPPEN
-980 YRFPEN
+980 YRFPDN

-996 YSANVTALKTLK
+996 YTANVTAIKTLK

-1040 SKENWSCEYAELKDL
+1040 TKEKWSREYAELKDL
-1055 LTDKEYSAA
+1055 LTDKEYTAA

-1078 IKSIYTALENMGF
+1078 IKNIYTALGNMGF

-1108 NLPAEMAENSRLY
+1108 NLPAEMAKNSRLY

-1145 GFERTKFENG
+1145 GFERTKFVNG
-1155 TFDVIIGNVPFG
+1155 TFDVIVGNVPFG

-1212 DSFRRELAGK
+1212 DSFRRELSGK

-1248 FFQKLEFEHEN
+1248 FFQKLGFEHEN

-1286 NTEMVLGTPEIVSGR
+1286 NPEMVLGTPGIVSGR

-1313 TSERLS
+1313 TDKRLS

-1324 LDGQFSAEPTIDDE
+1324 LDGHFSAEPTIDDE

-1357 VTRGSLYY
+1357 VSGGSLYY

-1415 NNAYDGF
+1415 NNTYDGF
-1422 IKKYGH
+1422 VKKYGH

-1494 NLKQTVDLDY
+1494 NLKQTVDLEY

-1563 DPDYERNVAA
+1563 DPEYERNVTA

-1597 QEMFQNFVYETFQTP
+1597 PEMFQDFVYETFQTP
-1612 EWQRHRPNM
+1612 EWQRHRQNM

-1719 KDRIQVIEDRFNAL
+1719 KDRIQIIEDRFNAL
-1733 FNNIKPRTYIG
+1733 FNNIKPRTYNG

-1753 PNLSLRPHQKN
+1753 PNLTLRPHQKN
-1764 VIARI
+1764 VIVRI

-1781 GAGKTAAMAA
+1781 GAGKTAAMGA

-1801 CNKPMYVVPNAV
+1801 CTKPMYVVPNAV
-1813 VAQFGEEFQ
+1813 VAQFGEELQ
-1822 RFFPEARI
+1822 RFFPEAKI

-1842 RRRFLSKISVGNYD
+1842 RRRFLSKISVGNFD
-1856 AIIIPQS
+1856 AIVIPQS

-1919 MCADFKKDDFIT
+1919 MRAAFKKDDFIT

-1945 QDFKNL
+1945 HNYKNL
-1951 AVFSKMNNVAGVKT
+1951 AVFSKMNNVAGV
-1965 NNGSQKAFDLEM
+1965 NANANSQKAFDMEM
-1977 KCRYLQQLH
+1977 KCRYLQELH
-1986 NGGGVVLATGTPIS
+1986 NGGGVVFATGTLIS

-2007 VWQYLLQKQTLNVMN
+2007 VWQYLLQKQTLDDMN
-2022 IDYFDNWASV
+2022 IGYFDNWASV
-2032 YGMIT
+2032 FGVIT

-2167 INKAIPGTA
+2167 INKANPGTA

-2191 SVYQALRDR
+2191 SVYQALRER

-2323 ARTCEDIDF
+2323 ARTCEDIDD
-2332 TAMTFAEMKAATTG
+2332 TALTFAEMKAATTG

-2361 RLKLLQAN
+2361 RLKLLHAN

-2378 YDISNRYPDLISR
+2378 YDISRRYPDLISR

-2441 KYMMSG
+2441 KYMMSD

>member
-1 MSRFD
+1 
-6 EIAQIYDHRLP
+6 
-17 QLRSPEV
+17 
-24 WEQTLRMTSSFW
+24 
-36 RLNFCEAMLLTLQ
+36 
-49 NPKAEMCGTIDQWNN
+49 
-64 IGRYIRRGE
+64 
-73 HSTAVFRSRTDTQ
+73 
-86 LMYLFDVRQTYG
+86 
-98 KAYNSKWK
+98 
-106 LSERMADGIVGKFN
+106 
-120 SENAENAVSFEDY
+120 
-133 LQKSLDKNIDIAYNY
+133 
-148 NSKLNNAISNDPRT
+148 
-162 AAFIRASAEFIC
+162 
-174 MTRCGI
+174 
-180 PGDSDFSDVTKI
+180 
-192 NSDLSIVEIG
+192 
-202 NAATTLAQAVLREI
+202 
-216 DGIIRRKEYERYE
+216 
-229 AGICGRHLR
+229 
-238 YPIRGRSE
+238 
-246 RTVPPEIHELRQGAD
+246 
-261 DSAGA
+261 
-266 QSGGPDERTR
+266 
-276 PDGAGHGEHQRTVPP
+276 
-291 NLEGNREESGES
+291 
-303 PEQHGALPAGENLPQ
+303 
-318 PGLLRERK
+318 
-326 PADGDR
+326 
-332 HGGAGSRV
+332 
-340 GIPADERSVAGGG
+340 
-353 SPEPGESVGDPE
+353 
-365 NLDEPDDEEL
+365 
-375 DEMVSDDESD
+375 MVSDDESD

-411 IIHGSG
+411 FIHGSG

-433 PSKDELAKFL
+433 PGKDELAKFL

-506 LRRRMTLFDAQRFA
+506 TRRRMTLFDAQRFA
-520 IHYEYPHCLYND
+520 IHYEYPRCLYND
-532 RLDYIRKEIAA
+532 RLDYIRKETAA
-543 CGLDYPIRLNAEMFA
+543 CGLDYPIRLNADMFA

-563 CVRTKPHVKESYQKI
+563 CVRTKPHVKESYQII

-592 NEAAEA
+592 NEAAAA
-598 GKNLPVDS
+598 GRNLPVDS

-621 LINEISTHI
+621 LINEISTHT

-649 GEPLTSD
+649 GEPLMSD
-656 SVDKITSEVFGYLYN
+656 SVDKITSEVFGHLYN

-676 RLNSGKQTEI
+676 RLSYNNPTEI
-686 TAPEQPAEQF
+686 IALEQPAEQF

-704 AMEEP
+704 TMEEP
-709 QADELPDEYLNRA
+709 QADELPDESLNRA

-752 DEENGAVISVYA
+752 DEENDAVISVYA

-793 LALKFLSFDDLICLS
+793 LALKFLSFDDLTSLS
-808 DEEKGLE
+808 DEEKGFE
-815 VRHGAAP
+815 VRHG
-822 IKLSGR
+822 
-828 IEKYDLDIDFAK
+828 
-840 LDYIEIE
+840 
-847 ERSDV
+847 
-852 YLGGIDDN
+852 
-860 GHERKDNFR
+860 
-869 ETINHITFFASPEND
+869 
-884 AVLFNDDSQEDYFD
+884 
-898 NPIEI
+898 
-903 SEALERICKYIDM
+903 
-916 STESADVSVY
+916 
-926 IKPIDGERQYFDPT
+926 
-940 EVQHDVA
+940 VA

-956 HDVAPEIETT
+956 HGVAPKIET
-966 ARAHVIQK
+966 ADRAYAAQK
-974 PPPPEN
+974 PTPPEN
-980 YRFPEN
+980 YRFPDN

-996 YSANVTALKTLK
+996 YTANVTAIKTLK

-1040 SKENWSCEYAELKDL
+1040 TKENWSREYAELKDL

-1108 NLPAEMAENSRLY
+1108 NLPAKMAENSRLY

-1212 DSFRRELAGK
+1212 DSFRRELSGK

-1259 DRNLDW
+1259 DRDLDW

-1286 NTEMVLGTPEIVSGR
+1286 NPKMVLGTPEIVSGR

-1313 TSERLS
+1313 TAERLS

-1324 LDGQFSAEPTIDDE
+1324 LDGHFSAEPTIDDE

-1357 VTRGSLYY
+1357 VSGGSLYY

-1406 ELKMLQSRL
+1406 ELKALQRRL

-1428 LNSRTNISAFA
+1428 LNGRTNISAFA

-1463 SKADI
+1463 TKADI

-1494 NLKQTVDLDY
+1494 NLKQTVDLEY
-1504 ISQLCGKDKDAVIS
+1504 ISQLCGKDKDVIIS

-1545 LSGHVRT
+1545 LSGHVRS

-1563 DPDYERNVAA
+1563 DPEYERNVTA

-1597 QEMFQNFVYETFQTP
+1597 PEMFQDFVYETFQTP

-1631 YSPEMNQWKVTNS
+1631 YSPEINQWKVTNS
-1644 SGMSDVLSTETYG
+1644 SGMLDVLSTETYG

-1719 KDRIQVIEDRFNAL
+1719 KDRIQIIEDRFNAL
-1733 FNNIKPRTYIG
+1733 FNNIKPRTYNG

-1753 PNLSLRPHQKN
+1753 PNLTLRPHQKN

-1781 GAGKTAAMAA
+1781 GAGKTAAMGA

-1801 CNKPMYVVPNAV
+1801 CTKPMYVVPNAV
-1813 VAQFGEEFQ
+1813 VAQFGEELQ
-1822 RFFPEARI
+1822 RFFPEAKI

-1842 RRRFLSKISVGNYD
+1842 RRRFLSKISVGNFD
-1856 AIIIPQS
+1856 AIVIPQS

-1919 MCADFKKDDFIT
+1919 MRAAFKKDDFIT

-1945 QDFKNL
+1945 HNYKNL
-1951 AVFSKMNNVAGVKT
+1951 AVFSKMNNVAGV
-1965 NNGSQKAFDLEM
+1965 NANANSQKAFDMEM
-1977 KCRYLQQLH
+1977 KCRYLQELH
-1986 NGGGVVLATGTPIS
+1986 NGGGVVFATGTPIS

-2007 VWQYLLQKQTLNVMN
+2007 VWQYLLQKQTLDDMN
-2022 IDYFDNWASV
+2022 IGYFDNWASV
-2032 YGMIT
+2032 FGVIT

-2167 INKAIPGTA
+2167 INKANPGTA

-2323 ARTCEDIDF
+2323 ARTCEDIDD
-2332 TAMTFAEMKAATTG
+2332 TALTFAEMKAATTG

-2378 YDISNRYPDLISR
+2378 YDISKRYPDLISR

-2441 KYMMSG
+2441 KYMMSD

>member
-1 MSRFD
+1 M
-6 EIAQIYDHRLP
+6 
-17 QLRSPEV
+17 
-24 WEQTLRMTSSFW
+24 
-36 RLNFCEAMLLTLQ
+36 
-49 NPKAEMCGTIDQWNN
+49 
-64 IGRYIRRGE
+64 
-73 HSTAVFRSRTDTQ
+73 
-86 LMYLFDVRQTYG
+86 
-98 KAYNSKWK
+98 
-106 LSERMADGIVGKFN
+106 GI
-120 SENAENAVSFEDY
+120 
-133 LQKSLDKNIDIAYNY
+133 
-148 NSKLNNAISNDPRT
+148 T
-162 AAFIRASAEFIC
+162 
-174 MTRCGI
+174 
-180 PGDSDFSDVTKI
+180 
-192 NSDLSIVEIG
+192 
-202 NAATTLAQAVLREI
+202 
-216 DGIIRRKEYERYE
+216 
-229 AGICGRHLR
+229 
-238 YPIRGRSE
+238 
-246 RTVPPEIHELRQGAD
+246 
-261 DSAGA
+261 
-266 QSGGPDERTR
+266 
-276 PDGAGHGEHQRTVPP
+276 
-291 NLEGNREESGES
+291 
-303 PEQHGALPAGENLPQ
+303 
-318 PGLLRERK
+318 
-326 PADGDR
+326 
-332 HGGAGSRV
+332 
-340 GIPADERSVAGGG
+340 ADERSVAGGG
-353 SPEPGESVGDPE
+353 STEPGESDGDPE

-375 DEMVSDDESD
+375 NEMVSDDESD

-411 IIHGSG
+411 IIRGSG

-433 PSKDELAKFL
+433 PNKDELAKFL

-506 LRRRMTLFDAQRFA
+506 MRRRMTLFDAQRFA

-543 CGLDYPIRLNAEMFA
+543 CGLDLPIRLNADMFA

-563 CVRTKPHVKESYQKI
+563 CVRTKPHIKESYQKI

-606 GYGQFRAMCRDSVSE
+606 GYGLFRAMCRDSVSE
-621 LINEISTHI
+621 LISEISTHT

-642 ITEFFAS
+642 ITKFFAS

-656 SVDKITSEVFGYLYN
+656 SVDKIASEVFGYLYN

-676 RLNSGKQTEI
+676 RLNSGKPTVI
-686 TAPEQPAEQF
+686 TTPEQPAEQF

-704 AMEEP
+704 TMEEP
-709 QADELPDEYLNRA
+709 PVDKLPDESLNRA

-752 DEENGAVISVYA
+752 DEENDAVISVYA

-793 LALKFLSFDDLICLS
+793 LALKFLSFDDLTSLS
-808 DEEKGLE
+808 DEEKGFE
-815 VRHGAAP
+815 VRHG
-822 IKLSGR
+822 
-828 IEKYDLDIDFAK
+828 
-840 LDYIEIE
+840 
-847 ERSDV
+847 
-852 YLGGIDDN
+852 
-860 GHERKDNFR
+860 
-869 ETINHITFFASPEND
+869 
-884 AVLFNDDSQEDYFD
+884 
-898 NPIEI
+898 
-903 SEALERICKYIDM
+903 
-916 STESADVSVY
+916 
-926 IKPIDGERQYFDPT
+926 
-940 EVQHDVA
+940 VA

-956 HDVAPEIETT
+956 HGVAPKIET
-966 ARAHVIQK
+966 ADRAYAAQK
-974 PPPPEN
+974 PTPPEN
-980 YRFPEN
+980 YRFPDN

-996 YSANVTALKTLK
+996 YTANVTAIKTLK
-1008 QIESEHRHAT
+1008 QIASEHRHAT

-1040 SKENWSCEYAELKDL
+1040 TKENWSREYAELKDL

-1078 IKSIYTALENMGF
+1078 IKSIYAALENMGF

-1108 NLPAEMAENSRLY
+1108 NLPAEMADDSRLY

-1155 TFDVIIGNVPFG
+1155 KFDVIIGNVPFG

-1212 DSFRRELAGK
+1212 DSFRRELSGK

-1286 NTEMVLGTPEIVSGR
+1286 NPEMVLGTPEIVSGR

-1313 TSERLS
+1313 TAERLS
-1319 EAIGR
+1319 EAISR
-1324 LDGQFSAEPTIDDE
+1324 LHGNFSAEPTIDDE
-1338 LPKEEYGD
+1338 LPEEEYGD

-1357 VTRGSLYY
+1357 VSGGSLYY

-1422 IKKYGH
+1422 VKKYGH
-1428 LNSRTNISAFA
+1428 LNGRTNISAFA

-1494 NLKQTVDLDY
+1494 NLKQTVDLEY

-1563 DPDYERNVAA
+1563 DPEYERNVTA

-1597 QEMFQNFVYETFQTP
+1597 PEMFQDFVYETFQTP

-1719 KDRIQVIEDRFNAL
+1719 KDRIQIIEDRFNAL
-1733 FNNIKPRTYIG
+1733 FNNIKPRTYNG

-1753 PNLSLRPHQKN
+1753 PNLTLRPHQKN

-1781 GAGKTAAMAA
+1781 GAGKTAAMGA

-1801 CNKPMYVVPNAV
+1801 CTKPMYVVPNAV
-1813 VAQFGEEFQ
+1813 VAQFGEELQ
-1822 RFFPEARI
+1822 RFFPEAKI

-1842 RRRFLSKISVGNYD
+1842 RRRFLSKISVGNFD
-1856 AIIIPQS
+1856 AIVIPQS

-1889 IQAAKADKGERFTVK
+1889 IQAAKSDKGERFTVK

-1919 MCADFKKDDFIT
+1919 MRAAFKKDDFIT

-1945 QDFKNL
+1945 HNYKNL
-1951 AVFSKMNNVAGVKT
+1951 AVFSKMNNVAGV
-1965 NNGSQKAFDLEM
+1965 NANANSQKAFDMEM
-1977 KCRYLQQLH
+1977 KCRYLQELH
-1986 NGGGVVLATGTPIS
+1986 NGGGVVFATGTPIS

-2007 VWQYLLQKQTLNVMN
+2007 VWQYLLQKQTLDDMN
-2022 IDYFDNWASV
+2022 IGYFDNWASV
-2032 YGMIT
+2032 FGVIT

-2085 AIQNGKPEMI
+2085 AIQKGKPEMI

-2102 QELQTDEGIERAR
+2102 QELQTDAGIERAR
-2115 RIEAKMVQP
+2115 RIEAKIVQP

-2143 RIIDPEAEE
+2143 RIIDPKAEE

-2167 INKAIPGTA
+2167 INKANPGTA

-2265 YRPSDIEQRNGRG
+2265 YRPSDVEHTKRNKGRPI
-2278 IRQGNENSEV
+2278 IRQ
-2288 YIGYYSTKGTF
+2288 IM
-2299 DNYRWQILEK
+2299 QI
-2309 KQQII
+2309 
-2314 SQIMSGKPA
+2314 
-2323 ARTCEDIDF
+2323 
-2332 TAMTFAEMKAATTG
+2332 
-2346 NPLIAE
+2346 
-2352 KMTVDNEVN
+2352 
-2361 RLKLLQAN
+2361 
-2369 YYQQQRSFE
+2369 
-2378 YDISNRYPDLISR
+2378 
-2391 KEKMIEWT
+2391 KE
-2399 KKDIELISAAPP
+2399 
-2411 ITEDNFRMTLGG
+2411 TL
-2423 RTYVERSKAGD
+2423 
-2434 ELAALVT
+2434 
-2441 KYMMSG
+2441 
-2447 DYQEYKSRAV
+2447 
-2457 GELNDFKIVLMHQG
+2457 
-2471 ALVSLSL
+2471 
-2478 KANGHYTCDYSMS
+2478 
-2491 GLGGV
+2491 
-2496 TRLCNLYERIP
+2496 P
-2507 EQIHG
+2507 
-2512 LNAELE
+2512 
-2518 QAKKQLSNAKEQYG
+2518 
-2532 KPFQYE
+2532 
-2538 EQLRA
+2538 
-2543 GLERQAQINAELE
+2543 
-2556 VADKPHDEAVMS
+2556 
-2568 DYSDDENEEMEM
+2568 

>member
-1 MSRFD
+1 MEQSKDCSIFHFTEVPMSRFS

-17 QLRSPEV
+17 RLRSPEV

-133 LQKSLDKNIDIAYNY
+133 LQKSLDKNIDTVYNY
-148 NSKLNNAISNDPRT
+148 NSKLNNTISNDPRT

-180 PGDSDFSDVTKI
+180 LSDGDFSDVTKI

-202 NAATTLAQAVLREI
+202 NAATALAQAVLREI

-238 YPIRGRSE
+238 YPVRGRSE

-276 PDGAGHGEHQRTVPP
+276 PDGAGYGEHQRAVPP
-291 NLEGNREESGES
+291 DMERDREESGES

-318 PGLLRERK
+318 PGLLRERE

-340 GIPADERSVAGGG
+340 GIPADERILAGGG
-353 SPEPGESVGDPE
+353 STEPGESDGDSE

-411 IIHGSG
+411 IIRGSG
-417 FSNGKFRISE
+417 FSYGKFRISE

-489 VRSAVNS
+489 VRSAVNN

-506 LRRRMTLFDAQRFA
+506 TRRRMTLFDAQRFA

-532 RLDYIRKEIAA
+532 RLEYIRREIAA
-543 CGLDYPIRLNAEMFA
+543 CGLDNPIRLNADMFA

-592 NEAAEA
+592 SEAAEA

-621 LINEISTHI
+621 LINEISTHT

-642 ITEFFAS
+642 ITKFFAS

-656 SVDKITSEVFGYLYN
+656 SVDKIASEVFGYLYN

-676 RLNSGKQTEI
+676 RLNSGKPTVI
-686 TAPEQPAEQF
+686 TTPEQPAEQF

-704 AMEEP
+704 TMEEP
-709 QADELPDEYLNRA
+709 PVDKLPDESLNRA

-752 DEENGAVISVYA
+752 DEENSAVISVYA

-793 LALKFLSFDDLICLS
+793 LALKFLSFDDLISLS

-815 VRHGAAP
+815 VRHG
-822 IKLSGR
+822 
-828 IEKYDLDIDFAK
+828 
-840 LDYIEIE
+840 
-847 ERSDV
+847 
-852 YLGGIDDN
+852 
-860 GHERKDNFR
+860 
-869 ETINHITFFASPEND
+869 
-884 AVLFNDDSQEDYFD
+884 
-898 NPIEI
+898 
-903 SEALERICKYIDM
+903 
-916 STESADVSVY
+916 
-926 IKPIDGERQYFDPT
+926 
-940 EVQHDVA
+940 VA

-956 HDVAPEIETT
+956 HGVAPKIET
-966 ARAHVIQK
+966 ADRAYAAQK
-974 PPPPEN
+974 PTPPEN
-980 YRFPEN
+980 YRFPDN

-996 YSANVTALKTLK
+996 YTANVTAIKTLK

-1040 SKENWSCEYAELKDL
+1040 SKENWSREYAELKDL

-1078 IKSIYTALENMGF
+1078 IKSIYTALGNMGF

-1155 TFDVIIGNVPFG
+1155 IFDVIVGNVPFG

-1212 DSFRRELAGK
+1212 DSFRRELSGK

-1248 FFQKLEFEHEN
+1248 FFQKLKFEHEN
-1259 DRNLDW
+1259 DRDPDW
-1265 VRSERVYGEASVF
+1265 VRSERVYGEASIF

-1286 NTEMVLGTPEIVSGR
+1286 NPEMVLGTPEIVPGR

-1313 TSERLS
+1313 TAERLS

-1324 LDGQFSAEPTIDDE
+1324 LDGHFSAEPTIDDE

-1357 VTRGSLYY
+1357 VSGGSLYY

-1422 IKKYGH
+1422 VKKYGH
-1428 LNSRTNISAFA
+1428 LNGRTNISAFA

-1463 SKADI
+1463 TKADI

-1494 NLKQTVDLDY
+1494 NLKQTVDLEY

-1545 LSGHVRT
+1545 LSGHVRS

-1563 DPDYERNVAA
+1563 DPDYERNAAA

-1586 IGFRVGTIYIE
+1586 IGFRIGTIYIE
-1597 QEMFQNFVYETFQTP
+1597 PEMFQDFVYETFQTP

-1719 KDRIQVIEDRFNAL
+1719 KDRIQIIEDRFNAL
-1733 FNNIKPRTYIG
+1733 FNNIKPRTYNG

-1753 PNLSLRPHQKN
+1753 PNLTLRPHQKN

-1781 GAGKTAAMAA
+1781 GAGKTAAMGA

-1801 CNKPMYVVPNAV
+1801 CTKPMYVVPNAV
-1813 VAQFGEEFQ
+1813 VAQFGEELQ
-1822 RFFPEARI
+1822 RFFPEAKI

-1835 KDMEKSQ
+1835 KDM
-1842 RRRFLSKISVGNYD
+1842 
-1856 AIIIPQS
+1856 
-1863 QFEKMP
+1863 
-1869 LSLER
+1869 
-1874 QEAMYDEKLTEISSA
+1874 
-1889 IQAAKADKGERFTVK
+1889 
-1904 ALERQRKQIEKKIEK
+1904 
-1919 MCADFKKDDFIT
+1919 
-1931 FEELGCDFLFVDEA
+1931 
-1945 QDFKNL
+1945 
-1951 AVFSKMNNVAGVKT
+1951 
-1965 NNGSQKAFDLEM
+1965 
-1977 KCRYLQQLH
+1977 
-1986 NGGGVVLATGTPIS
+1986 
-2000 NSITELF
+2000 
-2007 VWQYLLQKQTLNVMN
+2007 
-2022 IDYFDNWASV
+2022 
-2032 YGMIT
+2032 
-2037 QSIEV
+2037 
-2042 KPSGDGFRPRTRF
+2042 
-2055 SNFVNLNELCNLFGE
+2055 
-2070 VFDIAKTADMNLKLP
+2070 
-2085 AIQNGKPEMI
+2085 
-2095 ICEKSPE
+2095 
-2102 QELQTDEGIERAR
+2102 
-2115 RIEAKMVQP
+2115 
-2124 DEDNMLAVCTYMT
+2124 
-2137 KVALDA
+2137 
-2143 RIIDPEAEE
+2143 
-2152 YDGGKVALCA
+2152 
-2162 EKIIE
+2162 
-2167 INKAIPGTA
+2167 
-2176 QAVFCD
+2176 
-2182 TNTPKKDAF
+2182 
-2191 SVYQALRDR
+2191 
-2200 LVRSGEFTE
+2200 
-2209 NEIAFV
+2209 
-2215 HDAANDKQRLAMFE
+2215 
-2229 KVNNAEIKIIIG
+2229 
-2241 STGKLGTGVN
+2241 
-2251 IQRKLSALHHLDAP
+2251 
-2265 YRPSDIEQRNGRG
+2265 
-2278 IRQGNENSEV
+2278 
-2288 YIGYYSTKGTF
+2288 
-2299 DNYRWQILEK
+2299 
-2309 KQQII
+2309 
-2314 SQIMSGKPA
+2314 
-2323 ARTCEDIDF
+2323 
-2332 TAMTFAEMKAATTG
+2332 
-2346 NPLIAE
+2346 
-2352 KMTVDNEVN
+2352 
-2361 RLKLLQAN
+2361 
-2369 YYQQQRSFE
+2369 
-2378 YDISNRYPDLISR
+2378 
-2391 KEKMIEWT
+2391 
-2399 KKDIELISAAPP
+2399 
-2411 ITEDNFRMTLGG
+2411 
-2423 RTYVERSKAGD
+2423 
-2434 ELAALVT
+2434 
-2441 KYMMSG
+2441 
-2447 DYQEYKSRAV
+2447 
-2457 GELNDFKIVLMHQG
+2457 
-2471 ALVSLSL
+2471 
-2478 KANGHYTCDYSMS
+2478 
-2491 GLGGV
+2491 
-2496 TRLCNLYERIP
+2496 
-2507 EQIHG
+2507 
-2512 LNAELE
+2512 
-2518 QAKKQLSNAKEQYG
+2518 
-2532 KPFQYE
+2532 
-2538 EQLRA
+2538 
-2543 GLERQAQINAELE
+2543 
-2556 VADKPHDEAVMS
+2556 
-2568 DYSDDENEEMEM
+2568 

>member
-1 MSRFD
+1 MSRFN

-86 LMYLFDVRQTYG
+86 LIYLFDVRQTYG

-120 SENAENAVSFEDY
+120 SENAENAISFEDY
-133 LQKSLDKNIDIAYNY
+133 LQKSLDKNIDIVYNY

-180 PGDSDFSDVTKI
+180 PGDSDFSDVAKI

-202 NAATTLAQAVLREI
+202 NAATALAQAVLREI

-229 AGICGRHLR
+229 AGVCGRHLR

-246 RTVPPEIHELRQGAD
+246 RTVPPEIHELWQGAD

-276 PDGAGHGEHQRTVPP
+276 PDGAGYGEHQRAVPP
-291 NLEGNREESGES
+291 DMEGNREEGGES

-318 PGLLRERK
+318 PGLLRERE

-340 GIPADERSVAGGG
+340 GIPADERIVAGGG
-353 SPEPGESVGDPE
+353 SPEPGESDGDSE

-394 EEISPDSDYAKK
+394 EEISPDSDYAQK
-406 LLEDE
+406 LLYDE
-411 IIHGSG
+411 IIRGSG

-454 NDDPVSFSNHDGK
+454 NDNPVSFSNHDGK

-506 LRRRMTLFDAQRFA
+506 TRRRMTLFDAQRFA

-532 RLDYIRKEIAA
+532 RLDYIRKEITA
-543 CGLDYPIRLNAEMFA
+543 CGLDYTIRLNADLFA

-592 NEAAEA
+592 KKAAEA
-598 GKNLPVDS
+598 GMKLPAGS
-606 GYGQFRAMCRDSVSE
+606 GYSQFRDMCRDSVSE
-621 LINEISTHI
+621 LMNEISTHT
-630 GHNPA
+630 GRNPS
-635 LGFPEEE
+635 LGFPEKE
-642 ITEFFAS
+642 IADFFAS

-676 RLNSGKQTEI
+676 RLSYNNPTVI

-704 AMEEP
+704 TMEEP
-709 QADELPDEYLNRA
+709 QADELPDESLNRA

-752 DEENGAVISVYA
+752 DEENDAVISVYA

-783 QYNSLDEMNE
+783 QYNPLDEMNE
-793 LALKFLSFDDLICLS
+793 LALKFLSFDDLISLS

-815 VRHGAAP
+815 V
-822 IKLSGR
+822 
-828 IEKYDLDIDFAK
+828 
-840 LDYIEIE
+840 
-847 ERSDV
+847 
-852 YLGGIDDN
+852 
-860 GHERKDNFR
+860 
-869 ETINHITFFASPEND
+869 
-884 AVLFNDDSQEDYFD
+884 
-898 NPIEI
+898 
-903 SEALERICKYIDM
+903 
-916 STESADVSVY
+916 
-926 IKPIDGERQYFDPT
+926 
-940 EVQHDVA
+940 QHDVA
-947 VEENEPEVR
+947 VEAELRGVHAALGLRQQQHPVAAPDETA
-956 HDVAPEIETT
+956 APEIETT
-966 ARAHVIQK
+966 DRAHITQK

-996 YSANVTALKTLK
+996 YTANVTAIKTLK

-1040 SKENWSCEYAELKDL
+1040 SKENWSREYAELKDL

-1155 TFDVIIGNVPFG
+1155 IFDVIVGNVPFG

-1212 DSFRRELAGK
+1212 DSFRRELSGK

-1286 NTEMVLGTPEIVSGR
+1286 NPEMVLGTPEIVPGR

-1313 TSERLS
+1313 TAERLS

-1324 LDGQFSAEPTIDDE
+1324 LDGHFSAEPTIDDE

-1357 VTRGSLYY
+1357 VSGGSLYY

-1382 KAMCGILDRL
+1382 KAMCGILERL

-1406 ELKMLQSRL
+1406 ELKALQRRL

-1422 IKKYGH
+1422 VKKYGH

-1453 EELPDGKQRF
+1453 EELPGGKQRF
-1463 SKADI
+1463 TKADI
-1468 FTQRTINVDR
+1468 FTERTINVDR

-1494 NLKQTVDLDY
+1494 NLKQTVDLEY

-1563 DPDYERNVAA
+1563 DPDYERNVTA

-1586 IGFRVGTIYIE
+1586 IGFRIGTIYIE
-1597 QEMFQNFVYETFQTP
+1597 PEMFQDFVYETFQTP

-1719 KDRIQVIEDRFNAL
+1719 KDRIHIIEDRFNAL
-1733 FNNIKPRTYIG
+1733 FNNIKPRTYNG

-1753 PNLSLRPHQKN
+1753 PNLTLRPHQKN

-1781 GAGKTAAMAA
+1781 GAGKTAAMGA

-1801 CNKPMYVVPNAV
+1801 CTKPMYVVPNAV
-1813 VAQFGEEFQ
+1813 VAQFGEELQ
-1822 RFFPEARI
+1822 RFFPEAKI

-1842 RRRFLSKISVGNYD
+1842 RRRFLSKISVGNFD
-1856 AIIIPQS
+1856 AIVIPQS

-1919 MCADFKKDDFIT
+1919 MRAAFKKDDFIT

-1945 QDFKNL
+1945 HNYKNL
-1951 AVFSKMNNVAGVKT
+1951 AVFSKMNNVAGV
-1965 NNGSQKAFDLEM
+1965 NANANSQKAFDMEM
-1977 KCRYLQQLH
+1977 KCRYLQELH
-1986 NGGGVVLATGTPIS
+1986 NGGGVVFATGTPIS

-2007 VWQYLLQKQTLNVMN
+2007 VWQYLLQKQTLDDMN
-2022 IDYFDNWASV
+2022 IGYFDNWASV
-2032 YGMIT
+2032 FGVIT

-2167 INKAIPGTA
+2167 INKANPGTA

-2241 STGKLGTGVN
+2241 STGKLGTGAN
-2251 IQRKLSALHHLDAP
+2251 IQ
-2265 YRPSDIEQRNGRG
+2265 
-2278 IRQGNENSEV
+2278 
-2288 YIGYYSTKGTF
+2288 TK
-2299 DNYRWQILEK
+2299 
-2309 KQQII
+2309 
-2314 SQIMSGKPA
+2314 
-2323 ARTCEDIDF
+2323 
-2332 TAMTFAEMKAATTG
+2332 
-2346 NPLIAE
+2346 
-2352 KMTVDNEVN
+2352 
-2361 RLKLLQAN
+2361 
-2369 YYQQQRSFE
+2369 
-2378 YDISNRYPDLISR
+2378 
-2391 KEKMIEWT
+2391 
-2399 KKDIELISAAPP
+2399 
-2411 ITEDNFRMTLGG
+2411 
-2423 RTYVERSKAGD
+2423 
-2434 ELAALVT
+2434 LAAL
-2441 KYMMSG
+2441 
-2447 DYQEYKSRAV
+2447 
-2457 GELNDFKIVLMHQG
+2457 H
-2471 ALVSLSL
+2471 
-2478 KANGHYTCDYSMS
+2478 
-2491 GLGGV
+2491 
-2496 TRLCNLYERIP
+2496 NLDIP
-2507 EQIHG
+2507 WKPSEVEPIQR
-2512 LNAELE
+2512 NF
-2518 QAKKQLSNAKEQYG
+2518 LSNFIIKIINQACRRTYSKHQVSEY
-2532 KPFQYE
+2532 
-2538 EQLRA
+2538 A
-2543 GLERQAQINAELE
+2543 HRQHLQVREPQSAL
-2556 VADKPHDEAVMS
+2556 
-2568 DYSDDENEEMEM
+2568 

>member
-1 MSRFD
+1 MEQSIDCSIFHYTEVPMSRFN

-17 QLRSPEV
+17 QLRSPEI

-86 LMYLFDVRQTYG
+86 LMYLFDMRQTYG

-106 LSERMADGIVGKFN
+106 LSERVADGIVGKFN
-120 SENAENAVSFEDY
+120 SENAENAVSF
-133 LQKSLDKNIDIAYNY
+133 
-148 NSKLNNAISNDPRT
+148 
-162 AAFIRASAEFIC
+162 
-174 MTRCGI
+174 
-180 PGDSDFSDVTKI
+180 
-192 NSDLSIVEIG
+192 
-202 NAATTLAQAVLREI
+202 
-216 DGIIRRKEYERYE
+216 
-229 AGICGRHLR
+229 
-238 YPIRGRSE
+238 
-246 RTVPPEIHELRQGAD
+246 
-261 DSAGA
+261 
-266 QSGGPDERTR
+266 
-276 PDGAGHGEHQRTVPP
+276 GEHQRTVPP
-291 NLEGNREESGES
+291 DMEGNREESRENS
-303 PEQHGALPAGENLPQ
+303 EQHNTLSAGENLPQ
-318 PGLLRERK
+318 PGLLRERE

-340 GIPADERSVAGGG
+340 GIPADERILAGGG
-353 SPEPGESVGDPE
+353 STEPGESDGDSE

-375 DEMVSDDESD
+375 DEMVSDNESD

-506 LRRRMTLFDAQRFA
+506 TRRRMTLFDAQRFA

-532 RLDYIRKEIAA
+532 RLDYIRKETAA
-543 CGLDYPIRLNAEMFA
+543 CGLDHPIRLNADMFA

-621 LINEISTHI
+621 LINEISAHT

-642 ITEFFAS
+642 ITKFFAS

-676 RLNSGKQTEI
+676 RLSYNNPTEI
-686 TAPEQPAEQF
+686 IALEQPAEQF

-704 AMEEP
+704 TMEEP
-709 QADELPDEYLNRA
+709 PVDELPDESLNRA
-722 AAYIKDYFEQEFGSA
+722 AAYIKDYFELEFGSA

-752 DEENGAVISVYA
+752 DEENDAVISVYA

-793 LALKFLSFDDLICLS
+793 LALKFLSFDDLISLS

-815 VRHGAAP
+815 VRH
-822 IKLSGR
+822 
-828 IEKYDLDIDFAK
+828 
-840 LDYIEIE
+840 
-847 ERSDV
+847 
-852 YLGGIDDN
+852 
-860 GHERKDNFR
+860 
-869 ETINHITFFASPEND
+869 
-884 AVLFNDDSQEDYFD
+884 
-898 NPIEI
+898 
-903 SEALERICKYIDM
+903 
-916 STESADVSVY
+916 
-926 IKPIDGERQYFDPT
+926 
-940 EVQHDVA
+940 DVA
-947 VEENEPEVR
+947 VEAELRGVHAALGLRQQQHPVAAPDETA
-956 HDVAPEIETT
+956 APEIETT
-966 ARAHVIQK
+966 DRAHITQK
-974 PPPPEN
+974 PAPPEN
-980 YRFPEN
+980 YRFPKN

-996 YSANVTALKTLK
+996 YTANVTAIKTLK

-1035 DAFDS
+1035 DAFDGT
-1040 SKENWSCEYAELKDL
+1040 KENWSREYAELKDL

-1096 LDPAMGTGNFFG
+1096 LDPAMGTGNSFG
-1108 NLPAEMAENSRLY
+1108 NLPVKMAENSRLY

-1155 TFDVIIGNVPFG
+1155 TFDVIVGNVPFG

-1193 KPGGIMALITSA
+1193 KSGGIMALITSA

-1212 DSFRRELAGK
+1212 DSFRRELSGK

-1248 FFQKLEFEHEN
+1248 FFQKSELEHN
-1259 DRNLDW
+1259 HDRQLDW
-1265 VRSERVYGEASVF
+1265 VKTDRIFESASVF
-1278 QENRYFRQ
+1278 HENGYFRQ
-1286 NTEMVLGTPEIVSGR
+1286 NPEMVLGTPEIVSGR
-1301 FGNTRTIKSDGN
+1301 YGNTRTIKSDGN
-1313 TSERLS
+1313 TAERLS

-1324 LDGQFSAEPTIDDE
+1324 LDGHFSAEPTIDDE

-1357 VTRGSLYY
+1357 VSGGSLYY

-1415 NNAYDGF
+1415 NNTYDGF
-1422 IKKYGH
+1422 VKKYGH

-1463 SKADI
+1463 TKADI

-1478 VPAHVDTALE
+1478 VLAHVDTALE

-1494 NLKQTVDLDY
+1494 NLKQTVDLEY

-1597 QEMFQNFVYETFQTP
+1597 PEMFQDFVYETFQTP

-1644 SGMSDVLSTETYG
+1644 SGMSDVLSTETFG

-1719 KDRIQVIEDRFNAL
+1719 KDRIQIIEDRFNAL
-1733 FNNIKPRTYIG
+1733 FNNIKPRTYNG

-1753 PNLSLRPHQKN
+1753 PNLTLRPHQKN

-1781 GAGKTAAMAA
+1781 GAGKTAAMGA

-1801 CNKPMYVVPNAV
+1801 CTKPMYVVPNAV
-1813 VAQFGEEFQ
+1813 VAQFGEELQ
-1822 RFFPEARI
+1822 RFFPEAKI

-1842 RRRFLSKISVGNYD
+1842 RRRFLSKISVGNFD
-1856 AIIIPQS
+1856 AIVIPQS

-1919 MCADFKKDDFIT
+1919 MRAAFKKDDFIT

-1945 QDFKNL
+1945 HNYKNL
-1951 AVFSKMNNVAGVKT
+1951 AVFSKMNNLAGV
-1965 NNGSQKAFDLEM
+1965 NANANSQKAFDMEM
-1977 KCRYLQQLH
+1977 KCRYLQELH
-1986 NGGGVVLATGTPIS
+1986 NGGGVVFATGTPAATPYQHS
-2000 NSITELF
+2000 NT
-2007 VWQYLLQKQTLNVMN
+2007 KLNIN
-2022 IDYFDNWASV
+2022 ACFIGN
-2032 YGMIT
+2032 
-2037 QSIEV
+2037 
-2042 KPSGDGFRPRTRF
+2042 RH
-2055 SNFVNLNELCNLFGE
+2055 NLNH
-2070 VFDIAKTADMNLKLP
+2070 
-2085 AIQNGKPEMI
+2085 
-2095 ICEKSPE
+2095 
-2102 QELQTDEGIERAR
+2102 R
-2115 RIEAKMVQP
+2115 
-2124 DEDNMLAVCTYMT
+2124 
-2137 KVALDA
+2137 
-2143 RIIDPEAEE
+2143 
-2152 YDGGKVALCA
+2152 
-2162 EKIIE
+2162 
-2167 INKAIPGTA
+2167 
-2176 QAVFCD
+2176 
-2182 TNTPKKDAF
+2182 
-2191 SVYQALRDR
+2191 
-2200 LVRSGEFTE
+2200 
-2209 NEIAFV
+2209 
-2215 HDAANDKQRLAMFE
+2215 
-2229 KVNNAEIKIIIG
+2229 
-2241 STGKLGTGVN
+2241 
-2251 IQRKLSALHHLDAP
+2251 
-2265 YRPSDIEQRNGRG
+2265 
-2278 IRQGNENSEV
+2278 
-2288 YIGYYSTKGTF
+2288 
-2299 DNYRWQILEK
+2299 
-2309 KQQII
+2309 
-2314 SQIMSGKPA
+2314 
-2323 ARTCEDIDF
+2323 
-2332 TAMTFAEMKAATTG
+2332 
-2346 NPLIAE
+2346 
-2352 KMTVDNEVN
+2352 
-2361 RLKLLQAN
+2361 
-2369 YYQQQRSFE
+2369 
-2378 YDISNRYPDLISR
+2378 
-2391 KEKMIEWT
+2391 
-2399 KKDIELISAAPP
+2399 
-2411 ITEDNFRMTLGG
+2411 
-2423 RTYVERSKAGD
+2423 
-2434 ELAALVT
+2434 
-2441 KYMMSG
+2441 
-2447 DYQEYKSRAV
+2447 
-2457 GELNDFKIVLMHQG
+2457 
-2471 ALVSLSL
+2471 
-2478 KANGHYTCDYSMS
+2478 
-2491 GLGGV
+2491 
-2496 TRLCNLYERIP
+2496 
-2507 EQIHG
+2507 
-2512 LNAELE
+2512 
-2518 QAKKQLSNAKEQYG
+2518 
-2532 KPFQYE
+2532 
-2538 EQLRA
+2538 
-2543 GLERQAQINAELE
+2543 
-2556 VADKPHDEAVMS
+2556 
-2568 DYSDDENEEMEM
+2568 

>member
-1 MSRFD
+1 MSVMKLEYAED
-6 EIAQIYDHRLP
+6 IYDIPFEEDQNGLFHPKFTNYGRAQMTPLERKAVDLMNEIDP
-17 QLRSPEV
+17 TALDMVNISGLYLRIWKEIGKKAEKIRNSTTRSLLAKTPLSRDYSESVSQRTEIDMAWAVWTRSPI
-24 WEQTLRMTSSFW
+24 Q
-36 RLNFCEAMLLTLQ
+36 
-49 NPKAEMCGTIDQWNN
+49 
-64 IGRYIRRGE
+64 
-73 HSTAVFRSRTDTQ
+73 
-86 LMYLFDVRQTYG
+86 
-98 KAYNSKWK
+98 
-106 LSERMADGIVGKFN
+106 
-120 SENAENAVSFEDY
+120 
-133 LQKSLDKNIDIAYNY
+133 
-148 NSKLNNAISNDPRT
+148 IS
-162 AAFIRASAEFIC
+162 
-174 MTRCGI
+174 
-180 PGDSDFSDVTKI
+180 PG
-192 NSDLSIVEIG
+192 
-202 NAATTLAQAVLREI
+202 
-216 DGIIRRKEYERYE
+216 
-229 AGICGRHLR
+229 
-238 YPIRGRSE
+238 
-246 RTVPPEIHELRQGAD
+246 
-261 DSAGA
+261 
-266 QSGGPDERTR
+266 
-276 PDGAGHGEHQRTVPP
+276 
-291 NLEGNREESGES
+291 
-303 PEQHGALPAGENLPQ
+303 
-318 PGLLRERK
+318 
-326 PADGDR
+326 
-332 HGGAGSRV
+332 GGAGSRV
-340 GIPADERSVAGGG
+340 GIPADERSVASGG
-353 SPEPGESVGDPE
+353 SPEPGESDGDPE
-365 NLDEPDDEEL
+365 NLNEPDDEEL

-394 EEISPDSDYAKK
+394 EEISPDSDHAQK

-411 IIHGSG
+411 IIRGSG

-427 YVSENS
+427 YISENS

-454 NDDPVSFSNHDGK
+454 NDNPVSFSNHDSK

-506 LRRRMTLFDAQRFA
+506 TRRRMTLFDAQRFT

-532 RLDYIRKEIAA
+532 RLDYIRKETAV
-543 CGLDYPIRLNAEMFA
+543 CGLDYPIRLNADMFA
-558 VYAAE
+558 VYASE

-583 DIPWKFNDW
+583 NIPWKFNDW

-621 LINEISTHI
+621 LISEISAHT

-676 RLNSGKQTEI
+676 RLNSSKPTEI
-686 TAPEQPAEQF
+686 AAPEQPAEQF

-704 AMEEP
+704 TMEEP
-709 QADELPDEYLNRA
+709 PVDELPDESLNRA

-752 DEENGAVISVYA
+752 DEENDAVISVYA

-793 LALKFLSFDDLICLS
+793 LALKFLSFDDLISLS

-815 VRHGAAP
+815 VRHG
-822 IKLSGR
+822 
-828 IEKYDLDIDFAK
+828 
-840 LDYIEIE
+840 
-847 ERSDV
+847 
-852 YLGGIDDN
+852 
-860 GHERKDNFR
+860 
-869 ETINHITFFASPEND
+869 
-884 AVLFNDDSQEDYFD
+884 
-898 NPIEI
+898 
-903 SEALERICKYIDM
+903 
-916 STESADVSVY
+916 
-926 IKPIDGERQYFDPT
+926 
-940 EVQHDVA
+940 VA

-956 HDVAPEIETT
+956 HGVAPKIET
-966 ARAHVIQK
+966 ADRAYAAQK
-974 PPPPEN
+974 PTPPEN

-996 YSANVTALKTLK
+996 YTANVTAIKTLK

-1040 SKENWSCEYAELKDL
+1040 TKENWSREYAELKDL
-1055 LTDKEYSAA
+1055 LTEKEYSAA

-1155 TFDVIIGNVPFG
+1155 TFDVIVGNVPFG

-1212 DSFRRELAGK
+1212 DSFRRELSGK

-1286 NTEMVLGTPEIVSGR
+1286 NPEMVLGTPEIVSGR

-1313 TSERLS
+1313 TAKRLS

-1324 LDGQFSAEPTIDDE
+1324 LDGHFSAEPTIDDE

-1357 VTRGSLYY
+1357 VSGGSLYY

-1406 ELKMLQSRL
+1406 ELKALQRRL

-1428 LNSRTNISAFA
+1428 LNGRTNISAFA

-1463 SKADI
+1463 TKADI

-1494 NLKQTVDLDY
+1494 NLKQTVDLEY
-1504 ISQLCGKDKDAVIS
+1504 ISQLCGKDKDVIIS

-1545 LSGHVRT
+1545 LSGHVRS

-1597 QEMFQNFVYETFQTP
+1597 PEMFQDFVYETFQTP

-1631 YSPEMNQWKVTNS
+1631 YSPEMNKWIVTNS

-1719 KDRIQVIEDRFNAL
+1719 KDRIQIIEDRFNAL
-1733 FNNIKPRTYIG
+1733 FNNIKPRTYNG

-1753 PNLSLRPHQKN
+1753 PNLTLRPHQKN

-1781 GAGKTAAMAA
+1781 GAGKTAAMGA

-1801 CNKPMYVVPNAV
+1801 CTKPMYVVPNAV
-1813 VAQFGEEFQ
+1813 VAQFGEELQ
-1822 RFFPEARI
+1822 RFFPEAKI

-1842 RRRFLSKISVGNYD
+1842 RRRFLSKISVGNFD
-1856 AIIIPQS
+1856 AIVIPQS

-1874 QEAMYDEKLTEISSA
+1874 QEAMYDEKLTEISNA

-1919 MCADFKKDDFIT
+1919 MRAAFKKDDFIT

-1945 QDFKNL
+1945 HNYKNL
-1951 AVFSKMNNVAGVKT
+1951 AVFSKMNNVAGV
-1965 NNGSQKAFDLEM
+1965 NANANSQKAFDMEM
-1977 KCRYLQQLH
+1977 KCRYLQELH
-1986 NGGGVVLATGTPIS
+1986 NGGGVVFATGTPIS

-2007 VWQYLLQKQTLNVMN
+2007 VWQYLLQKQTLDDMN
-2022 IDYFDNWASV
+2022 IGYFDNWASV
-2032 YGMIT
+2032 FGVIT

-2042 KPSGDGFRPRTRF
+2042 KPSGDGFRPQTRF

-2167 INKAIPGTA
+2167 INKANPGTA

-2191 SVYQALRDR
+2191 SVYQALRER

-2323 ARTCEDIDF
+2323 ARTCEDIDD
-2332 TAMTFAEMKAATTG
+2332 TALTFAEMKAATTG

-2378 YDISNRYPDLISR
+2378 YDISTRYPDLISR

-2411 ITEDNFRMTLGG
+2411 ITEDNFRMTLDG
-2423 RTYVERSKAGD
+2423 RTYVERTKAGD
-2434 ELAALVT
+2434 ELSALVT
-2441 KYMMSG
+2441 KYMMSD
-2447 DYQEYKSRAV
+2447 DYQEYKPREI
-2457 GELNDFKIVLMHQG
+2457 GKLNDFKIMLLHKG

-2518 QAKKQLSNAKEQYG
+2518 QAKKQLTNAKEQYG

-2556 VADKPHDEAVMS
+2556 VADKPHDEAVMG
-2568 DYSDDENEEMEM
+2568 DCSDDENEEMEM